1 MNKVFKKI
9 RAVFLAV
16 FVALSTVLTT
26 PFAGSIVTS
35 VNAESSSI
43 GSAVFDVIRETTGTD
58 LSDPATWSNWSK
70 VSGAPSYGMGI
81 GNNVNHVVS
90 DPYAGESMDC
100 VRMSM
105 FITGH
110 AIQKAGGNPND
121 YFSTVGYGFNGYG
134 KFEESTN
141 VNEASTGDI
150 LAYGTAHLAVAL
162 GWKDGELWTI
172 DGSSGYGGWVIHK
185 YRGYASSG
193 GASANFSKLYKVPP
207 MNKKIGV
214 SVKKN
219 SSLPDC
225 TNGNS
230 LYGLSATFGV
240 YTSAD
245 GNEATR
251 IATIQTDANGNG
263 SATGISVSPSVN
275 TVYVKELTAP
285 ANYRLS
291 DTSIHGVDVSS
302 GNGSTTFTDEPLND
316 PAVIELSKVD
326 SEGKENAASLEGAEF
341 TINYYD
347 TLGSIDGRNAYR
359 TWVIKTIYN
368 EVRQQYIAQLDDAH
382 LVSGT
387 LFKTPYGSTYIPL
400 GTITIQETKA
410 PNNYTTDGGYLKANG
425 EQFSANDK
433 MTFQIVNENS
443 MAVIH
448 AGNVFTKKEDAIRGG
463 YRLEKQDWSTGATA
477 EGDASLAGAEFDLY
491 YLGDGTDSNV
501 SIKLDKD
508 GDGLGEGTEYLPSD
522 TTPIDHVTVG
532 EDGTYTSSATYLGY
546 GKYKVVETKSPE
558 GYLLT
563 SYDAAL
569 ISKEFFV
576 SDDTVTV
583 EVPVANYPFLGS
595 FKIQK
600 NDNELKEAYAQGD
613 SNLQTTFEIINA
625 SAHPVT
631 VLNHTYAVGEAI
643 DIEGNG
649 STTFT
654 TDENGF
660 YQSAEKI
667 LPYGTYTI
675 NEINPPLGHNSDGTT
690 SYTFSIRNHGEYVDA
705 TYKIFNDVV
714 RGGFKIQKNDIDY
727 DTRSQGDTNLQATFE
742 IINKSNADVL
752 VDVNGDGVLDK
763 DSERFAPNAKITDFT
778 TDENGYYETASDFL
792 PYGTYQIN
800 ETVPPVGYTQDGTIT
815 KTFEV
820 RNEDEISDL
829 TYEIFNRVD
838 YGKFSIHKVGAA
850 SSSDWADPEKDV
862 EFVAVLSSKI
872 GEGKPYATFEDAY
885 NAIAAAGKT
894 GDIKDADGNIILTVH
909 EYAVVKTDDAGNA
922 TSNDLAYGTY
932 TIKQTSHVED
942 TVDVTNE
949 ATFVVKEDGQAT
961 VAYTATNSPMKYR
974 IHVVKKDADTGKTVS
989 LNSAEFKIF
998 QLTDRKGNKVNQYV
1012 KQKVGLFTYDTFK
1025 TNSDNTGLG
1034 AVNTFTG
1041 TYTDSNDDKGSI
1053 TTPLEL
1059 ESGTYRLEE
1068 VKTPEGYLLLDEPV
1082 EFTVKES
1089 TITRRDD
1096 DGDAIIAVEAV
1107 DNKPHG
1113 TLEINKQLED
1123 YDYDQS
1129 LLRDGFDYS
1138 TIKFEL
1144 RAAED
1149 IIDPAD
1155 GSTLTAK
1162 GDIAKNVYGTE
1173 VGSIALNAD
1182 GTASVTDLPMGK
1194 YTLKETAVPA
1204 GVVLDSTEREVEF
1217 KQEDTDAQHKTYKVV
1232 FADDAEITD
1241 WKDKSKVQTAND
1253 AIVNKVTKVEISKKT
1268 VTGDDEL
1275 EGATLT
1281 VKDSNGD
1288 VVLDKDGNELTWVSG
1303 DHPHKIE
1310 GLHINEAYTLE
1321 ETVAADGYVK
1331 ASSIDFTVDETG
1343 AVTEQTMIDKILTV
1357 RKVDMCGS
1365 NVEGAQITI
1374 YNTDEEENKIEDSI
1388 VDQWTTE
1395 KGKHH
1400 DANNLEV
1407 GKTYI
1412 ASETVV
1418 PAGYAK
1424 APDYKFTVADDKKNQ
1439 TETIYNKQVTISKV
1453 DAGGKEVEGAKLT
1466 LTDKETGKIVDQW
1479 ISTNKTHYPTGI
1491 EIGKTYILTEDTA
1504 PLGYIKSTQVE
1515 FTVTDNGIDQKI
1527 TMVDEITRVAK
1538 TDENGNYVKGATL
1551 QAVAEDGTVVDEWV
1565 SGSHIV
1571 DIAEADVTTLEGG
1584 ETVTYES
1591 EDGTVTKIIPVAKVT
1606 ESDDEDAK
1614 VVNGSTDADKEK
1626 ACEVKTDEDKGDT
1639 DQDGSDSEKKE
1650 YTYTA
1655 QITKTD
1661 GTIRYFDVD
1670 LNGDETTHR
1679 VSNLNGSSSYTIRE
1693 VKTVDGYYYFEDIT
1707 TDTTEDG
1714 KNQYVTAV
1722 DNSINYQIAK
1732 VDDNGEY
1739 VQGVTLK
1746 LTDITDAENPV
1757 EVELPNNGVTTEKP
1771 FDLNEHQMTAEHT
1784 YELVESEYVAGVYK
1798 ATKMQFTVPK
1808 YGTNEVT
1815 KVTMEDITTNIAV
1828 SKVDNHGDRVK
1839 GAKMSVLEAV
1849 KNDDGTI
1856 TPAVDENGTEKAPVY
1871 TFTTEDKATDISGYV
1886 KGSNEESGDVWYILR
1901 EDETPFGFEKM
1912 VDQPFKVTGTN
1923 EEHQVIVGVDTRKQY
1938 YVSAIKVDKQ
1948 NEKKLLKG
1956 AELTLY
1962 TKDGK
1967 VAKEVSGKEAKGL
1980 TDGKGNITWCVEYNG
1995 DGTKDTLSGYYVRET
2010 AAPKG
2015 YRLNKDNHDVV
2026 LSEDYNF
2033 ANDNAV
2039 KIVVRDTLL
2048 PAIRTMDSDGF
2059 LLAGAVFAGCLAGI
2073 ALYFYKKRKHAN
2085 S

>member
-26 PFAGSIVTS
+26 PFAGSIVTN

-43 GSAVFDVIRETTGTD
+43 QSAVFDVIRETTGTD

-70 VSGAPSYGMGI
+70 VSGSPSYGMGI
-81 GNNVNHVVS
+81 GNDVNHVVS

-121 YFSTVGYGFNGYG
+121 YFSTVGYSFNGYG

-302 GNGSTTFTDEPLND
+302 GNGSTAFTDAPIND
-316 PAVIELSKVD
+316 PSVITLSKVD

-359 TWVIKTIYN
+359 TWVVQTLPITNSSGNTNY
-368 EVRQQYIAQLDDAH
+368 VASLDDEH

-387 LFKTPYGSTYIPL
+387 LFKDSNGLAYIPL

-463 YRLEKQDWSTGATA
+463 YKLEKQDWSTGATA

-522 TTPIDHVTVG
+522 TTPIDHITVG

-576 SDDTVTV
+576 SDDTATV

-649 STTFT
+649 NTTFT

-675 NEINPPLGHNSDGTT
+675 NEINPPLGHNSEGTT

-909 EYAVVKTDDAGNA
+909 EYAVLKTDDAGNA

-942 TVDVTNE
+942 TVDVTSE

-974 IHVVKKDADTGKTVS
+974 IHIVKKDADTGKTVA
-989 LNSAEFKIF
+989 LNSAEFKIY

-1034 AVNTFTG
+1034 VVNTFTG

-1089 TITRRDD
+1089 TITTRDD
-1096 DGDAIIAVEAV
+1096 DGDAIIVVEAV

-1331 ASSIDFTVDETG
+1331 ATSIEFKVNEDG
-1343 AVTEQTMIDKILTV
+1343 SVTPVTMIDKVVTV
-1357 RKVDMCGS
+1357 SKVDM
-1365 NVEGAQITI
+1365 
-1374 YNTDEEENKIEDSI
+1374 
-1388 VDQWTTE
+1388 
-1395 KGKHH
+1395 
-1400 DANNLEV
+1400 
-1407 GKTYI
+1407 
-1412 ASETVV
+1412 
-1418 PAGYAK
+1418 
-1424 APDYKFTVADDKKNQ
+1424 
-1439 TETIYNKQVTISKV
+1439 
-1453 DAGGKEVEGAKLT
+1453 GGKEVKGAEMSVTDTDGNVIDSWTSDGTEHKVNGLEEGKKYILNENTAPAGYVKATSIPFEVSGADENGVKVDQTIDMTDKKVTLNKTDGNGNEVSGAKIT
-1466 LTDKETGKIVDQW
+1466 ITDEDGNTVESWTSGDKPHDISGLEEGKSYTW
-1479 ISTNKTHYPTGI
+1479 H
-1491 EIGKTYILTEDTA
+1491 EDYSEDIFGYYYAEDYTFEVTA
-1504 PLGYIKSTQVE
+1504 
-1515 FTVTDNGIDQKI
+1515 DGIDQNLE
-1527 TMVDEITRVAK
+1527 MVDAPIK
-1538 TDENGNYVKGATL
+1538 
-1551 QAVAEDGTVVDEWV
+1551 
-1565 SGSHIV
+1565 
-1571 DIAEADVTTLEGG
+1571 
-1584 ETVTYES
+1584 
-1591 EDGTVTKIIPVAKVT
+1591 
-1606 ESDDEDAK
+1606 
-1614 VVNGSTDADKEK
+1614 
-1626 ACEVKTDEDKGDT
+1626 
-1639 DQDGSDSEKKE
+1639 
-1650 YTYTA
+1650 
-1655 QITKTD
+1655 
-1661 GTIRYFDVD
+1661 
-1670 LNGDETTHR
+1670 
-1679 VSNLNGSSSYTIRE
+1679 
-1693 VKTVDGYYYFEDIT
+1693 
-1707 TDTTEDG
+1707 
-1714 KNQYVTAV
+1714 
-1722 DNSINYQIAK
+1722 YQIAK
-1732 VDDNGEY
+1732 VDDNGNY
-1739 VQGVTLK
+1739 VKGVTLK
-1746 LTDITDAENPV
+1746 LTDITDAENPT
-1757 EVELPNNGVTTEKP
+1757 EVELPNGGVTTGKP
-1771 FDLNEHQMTAEHT
+1771 FELDKVLGAEHT

-1856 TPAVDENGTEKAPVY
+1856 TPAVDENGNEKAPVH

>member
-26 PFAGSIVTS
+26 PFAGSIVTN

-43 GSAVFDVIRETTGTD
+43 QSAVFDVIRETTGTD

-70 VSGAPSYGMGI
+70 VSGSPSYGMGI
-81 GNNVNHVVS
+81 GNDVNHVVS

-121 YFSTVGYGFNGYG
+121 YFSTVGYSFNGYG

-150 LAYGTAHLAVAL
+150 LAYGKAHLAVAL

-172 DGSSGYGGWVIHK
+172 DGSSGSGGWVIHK

-230 LYGLSATFGV
+230 LYDLSATFGV

-263 SATGISVSPSVN
+263 SVTGISVSSSVN

-285 ANYRLS
+285 TNYRLS
-291 DTSIHGVDVSS
+291 DTSIHAVNVSS

-359 TWVIKTIYN
+359 TWVIKTVWDASYN
-368 EVRQQYIAQLDDAH
+368 AYVAKLDDAH

-387 LFKTPYGSTYIPL
+387 LFKTPYGSSYIPL

-463 YRLEKQDWSTGATA
+463 YKLEKQDWSTGATA

-522 TTPIDHVTVG
+522 TTPIDHITVG

-576 SDDTVTV
+576 SNDTATV

-613 SNLQTTFEIINA
+613 SNLQTTFEIKNA

-714 RGGFKIQKNDIDY
+714 RGGFKIQKNDNDY

-752 VDVNGDGVLDK
+752 VDVNGDGILDK

-942 TVDVTNE
+942 TVDVTSE

-974 IHVVKKDADTGKTVS
+974 IHIVKKDADTGKTVA
-989 LNSAEFKIF
+989 LNSAEFKIY

-1034 AVNTFTG
+1034 VVNTFTG

-1089 TITRRDD
+1089 TITTRDD
-1096 DGDAIIAVEAV
+1096 DGDAIIVVEAV

-1331 ASSIDFTVDETG
+1331 ATSIEFKVNEDG
-1343 AVTEQTMIDKILTV
+1343 SVTSVTMIDKMVTV
-1357 RKVDMCGS
+1357 SKVDM
-1365 NVEGAQITI
+1365 
-1374 YNTDEEENKIEDSI
+1374 
-1388 VDQWTTE
+1388 
-1395 KGKHH
+1395 
-1400 DANNLEV
+1400 
-1407 GKTYI
+1407 
-1412 ASETVV
+1412 
-1418 PAGYAK
+1418 
-1424 APDYKFTVADDKKNQ
+1424 
-1439 TETIYNKQVTISKV
+1439 
-1453 DAGGKEVEGAKLT
+1453 GGKEVKGAEMSVTDTDGNVIDSWTSDGTEHKVNGLEEGKKYILNENTAPAGYVKATSIPFEVSGADENGVKVDQAIDMTDKKVTLNKTDGNGNEVSGAKIT
-1466 LTDKETGKIVDQW
+1466 ITDEDGNTVESWTSGDKPHDISGLEEGKSYTW
-1479 ISTNKTHYPTGI
+1479 H
-1491 EIGKTYILTEDTA
+1491 EDYSEDIFGYYYAEDYTFEVTA
-1504 PLGYIKSTQVE
+1504 
-1515 FTVTDNGIDQKI
+1515 DGIDQNLE
-1527 TMVDEITRVAK
+1527 MVDAPIK
-1538 TDENGNYVKGATL
+1538 
-1551 QAVAEDGTVVDEWV
+1551 
-1565 SGSHIV
+1565 
-1571 DIAEADVTTLEGG
+1571 
-1584 ETVTYES
+1584 
-1591 EDGTVTKIIPVAKVT
+1591 
-1606 ESDDEDAK
+1606 
-1614 VVNGSTDADKEK
+1614 
-1626 ACEVKTDEDKGDT
+1626 
-1639 DQDGSDSEKKE
+1639 
-1650 YTYTA
+1650 
-1655 QITKTD
+1655 
-1661 GTIRYFDVD
+1661 
-1670 LNGDETTHR
+1670 
-1679 VSNLNGSSSYTIRE
+1679 
-1693 VKTVDGYYYFEDIT
+1693 
-1707 TDTTEDG
+1707 
-1714 KNQYVTAV
+1714 
-1722 DNSINYQIAK
+1722 YQIAK
-1732 VDDNGEY
+1732 VDDNGNY
-1739 VQGVTLK
+1739 VKGVTLK
-1746 LTDITDAENPV
+1746 LTDITDAENPT
-1757 EVELPNNGVTTEKP
+1757 EVELPNGGVTTGKP
-1771 FDLNEHQMTAEHT
+1771 FELDKVLGAEHT

-1856 TPAVDENGTEKAPVY
+1856 TPAVDENGNEKAPVY
-1871 TFTTEDKATDISGYV
+1871 TFITEDKATDISGYV

>member
-26 PFAGSIVTS
+26 PFAGSIVTN

-43 GSAVFDVIRETTGTD
+43 QSAVFDVIRETTGTD

-70 VSGAPSYGMGI
+70 VSGSPSYGMGI
-81 GNNVNHVVS
+81 GNDVNHVVS

-121 YFSTVGYGFNGYG
+121 YFSTVGYSFNGYG

-285 ANYRLS
+285 ANYKLS

-302 GNGSTTFTDEPLND
+302 GKGSTAFTDEPLND

-359 TWVIKTIYN
+359 TWVIKTVWDASYN
-368 EVRQQYIAQLDDAH
+368 AYVAKLDDAH

-387 LFKTPYGSTYIPL
+387 LFKTPYGSSYIPL

-463 YRLEKQDWSTGATA
+463 YKLEKQDWSTGATA

-522 TTPIDHVTVG
+522 TTPIDHITVG

-576 SDDTVTV
+576 SDDTATV

-649 STTFT
+649 NTTFT

-942 TVDVTNE
+942 TVDVTSE

-974 IHVVKKDADTGKTVS
+974 IHIVKKDADTGKTVA
-989 LNSAEFKIF
+989 LNSAEFKIY

-1089 TITRRDD
+1089 TITTRDD
-1096 DGDAIIAVEAV
+1096 DGDAIIVVEAV

-1331 ASSIDFTVDETG
+1331 ATSIEFKVNEDG
-1343 AVTEQTMIDKILTV
+1343 SVTPVTMIDKMVTV
-1357 RKVDMCGS
+1357 SKVDM
-1365 NVEGAQITI
+1365 
-1374 YNTDEEENKIEDSI
+1374 
-1388 VDQWTTE
+1388 
-1395 KGKHH
+1395 
-1400 DANNLEV
+1400 
-1407 GKTYI
+1407 
-1412 ASETVV
+1412 
-1418 PAGYAK
+1418 
-1424 APDYKFTVADDKKNQ
+1424 
-1439 TETIYNKQVTISKV
+1439 
-1453 DAGGKEVEGAKLT
+1453 GGKEVKGAEMSVTDTDGNVIDSWTSDGTEHKVNGLEEGKKYILNENTAPAGYVKATSIPFEVSGADENGVKVDQTIDMTDKKVTLNKTDGNGNEVSGAKIT
-1466 LTDKETGKIVDQW
+1466 ITDEDGNTVESWTSGDKPHDISGLEEGKSYTW
-1479 ISTNKTHYPTGI
+1479 H
-1491 EIGKTYILTEDTA
+1491 EDYSEDIFGYYYAEDYTFEVTA
-1504 PLGYIKSTQVE
+1504 
-1515 FTVTDNGIDQKI
+1515 DGIDQNLE
-1527 TMVDEITRVAK
+1527 MVDAPIK
-1538 TDENGNYVKGATL
+1538 
-1551 QAVAEDGTVVDEWV
+1551 
-1565 SGSHIV
+1565 
-1571 DIAEADVTTLEGG
+1571 
-1584 ETVTYES
+1584 
-1591 EDGTVTKIIPVAKVT
+1591 
-1606 ESDDEDAK
+1606 
-1614 VVNGSTDADKEK
+1614 
-1626 ACEVKTDEDKGDT
+1626 
-1639 DQDGSDSEKKE
+1639 
-1650 YTYTA
+1650 
-1655 QITKTD
+1655 
-1661 GTIRYFDVD
+1661 
-1670 LNGDETTHR
+1670 
-1679 VSNLNGSSSYTIRE
+1679 
-1693 VKTVDGYYYFEDIT
+1693 
-1707 TDTTEDG
+1707 
-1714 KNQYVTAV
+1714 
-1722 DNSINYQIAK
+1722 YQIAK
-1732 VDDNGEY
+1732 VDDNGNY
-1739 VQGVTLK
+1739 VKGVTLK
-1746 LTDITDAENPV
+1746 LTDITDAENPT
-1757 EVELPNNGVTTEKP
+1757 EVELPNGGVTTGKP
-1771 FDLNEHQMTAEHT
+1771 FELDKVLGAEHT

-1856 TPAVDENGTEKAPVY
+1856 TPAVDENGNEKAPVY
-1871 TFTTEDKATDISGYV
+1871 TFTTADKATDISGYV

>member
-26 PFAGSIVTS
+26 PFAGSIVTN

-43 GSAVFDVIRETTGTD
+43 QSAVFDVIRETTGTD

-70 VSGAPSYGMGI
+70 VSGSPSYGMGI
-81 GNNVNHVVS
+81 GNDVNHVVS

-121 YFSTVGYGFNGYG
+121 YFSTVGYSFNGYG

-316 PAVIELSKVD
+316 PAIITLTKVD

-347 TLGSIDGRNAYR
+347 TLDSIDGRTPTR
-359 TWVIKTIYN
+359 TWVIKTLHDTTSNAY
-368 EVRQQYIAQLDDAH
+368 VAYLDDAH

-387 LFKTPYGSTYIPL
+387 PYRNSLGDIVLPL

-463 YRLEKQDWSTGATA
+463 YKLEKQDWSTGATA

-501 SIKLDKD
+501 SMKLDKD

-576 SDDTVTV
+576 SDDTATV

-649 STTFT
+649 NTTFT

-752 VDVNGDGVLDK
+752 VDVNGDGILDK

-885 NAIAAAGKT
+885 NAIAASGKT

-942 TVDVTNE
+942 TVDVTSE

-974 IHVVKKDADTGKTVS
+974 IHIVKKDADTGKTVA

-1089 TITRRDD
+1089 TITTRDD
-1096 DGDAIIAVEAV
+1096 DGDAIIVVEAV

-1331 ASSIDFTVDETG
+1331 ATSIEFKVNEDG
-1343 AVTEQTMIDKILTV
+1343 SVTPVTMIDKMVTV
-1357 RKVDMCGS
+1357 SKVDM
-1365 NVEGAQITI
+1365 
-1374 YNTDEEENKIEDSI
+1374 
-1388 VDQWTTE
+1388 
-1395 KGKHH
+1395 
-1400 DANNLEV
+1400 
-1407 GKTYI
+1407 
-1412 ASETVV
+1412 
-1418 PAGYAK
+1418 
-1424 APDYKFTVADDKKNQ
+1424 
-1439 TETIYNKQVTISKV
+1439 
-1453 DAGGKEVEGAKLT
+1453 GGKEVKGAEMSVTDTDGNVIDSWTSDGTEHKVNGLEEGKKYILNENTAPAGYVKATSIPFEVSGADENGVKVDQAIDMTDKKVTLNKTDGNGNEVSGAKIT
-1466 LTDKETGKIVDQW
+1466 ITDEDGNTVESWTSGDKPHDISGLEEGKSYTW
-1479 ISTNKTHYPTGI
+1479 H
-1491 EIGKTYILTEDTA
+1491 EDYSEDIFGYYYAEDYTFEVTA
-1504 PLGYIKSTQVE
+1504 
-1515 FTVTDNGIDQKI
+1515 DGIDQNLE
-1527 TMVDEITRVAK
+1527 MVDAPIK
-1538 TDENGNYVKGATL
+1538 
-1551 QAVAEDGTVVDEWV
+1551 
-1565 SGSHIV
+1565 
-1571 DIAEADVTTLEGG
+1571 
-1584 ETVTYES
+1584 
-1591 EDGTVTKIIPVAKVT
+1591 
-1606 ESDDEDAK
+1606 
-1614 VVNGSTDADKEK
+1614 
-1626 ACEVKTDEDKGDT
+1626 
-1639 DQDGSDSEKKE
+1639 
-1650 YTYTA
+1650 
-1655 QITKTD
+1655 
-1661 GTIRYFDVD
+1661 
-1670 LNGDETTHR
+1670 
-1679 VSNLNGSSSYTIRE
+1679 
-1693 VKTVDGYYYFEDIT
+1693 
-1707 TDTTEDG
+1707 
-1714 KNQYVTAV
+1714 
-1722 DNSINYQIAK
+1722 YQIAK
-1732 VDDNGEY
+1732 VDDNGNY
-1739 VQGVTLK
+1739 VKGVTLK
-1746 LTDITDAENPV
+1746 LTDITDAENPT
-1757 EVELPNNGVTTEKP
+1757 EVELPNGGVTTGEP
-1771 FDLNEHQMTAEHT
+1771 FELDKVLGAEHT

-1856 TPAVDENGTEKAPVY
+1856 TPAVDENGNEKAPVY
-1871 TFTTEDKATDISGYV
+1871 TFITEDKATDISGYV

>member
-26 PFAGSIVTS
+26 PFAGSIVTN

-43 GSAVFDVIRETTGTD
+43 QSAVFDVIRETTGTD

-70 VSGAPSYGMGI
+70 VSGSPSYGMGI
-81 GNNVNHVVS
+81 GNDVNHVVS

-121 YFSTVGYGFNGYG
+121 YFSTVGYSFNGYG

-141 VNEASTGDI
+141 VNEASTGDM

-245 GNEATR
+245 GNESTR

-285 ANYRLS
+285 TNYRLS
-291 DTSIHGVDVSS
+291 DTSIHAVNVSS
-302 GNGSTTFTDEPLND
+302 GNGSTAFTDEPLND
-316 PAVIELSKVD
+316 PAIITLTKVD

-347 TLGSIDGRNAYR
+347 TLDSTDGRTPTR
-359 TWVIKTIYN
+359 TWVIKTLHDTTSNAY
-368 EVRQQYIAQLDDAH
+368 VAYLDDAH

-387 LFKTPYGSTYIPL
+387 PYRNSLGDIVLPL

-463 YRLEKQDWSTGATA
+463 YKLEKQDWSTGATA

-522 TTPIDHVTVG
+522 TTPIDHITVG

-576 SDDTVTV
+576 SDDTATV

-613 SNLQTTFEIINA
+613 TNLQTTFEIINA

-942 TVDVTNE
+942 TVDVTSE

-974 IHVVKKDADTGKTVS
+974 IHIVKKDADTGKTVA
-989 LNSAEFKIF
+989 LNSAEFKIY

-1034 AVNTFTG
+1034 VVNTFTG

-1089 TITRRDD
+1089 TITTRDD
-1096 DGDAIIAVEAV
+1096 DGDAIIVVEAV

-1162 GDIAKNVYGTE
+1162 GNIAKNVYGTE

-1331 ASSIDFTVDETG
+1331 ATSIEFKVNEDG
-1343 AVTEQTMIDKILTV
+1343 SVTSVTMIDKMVTV
-1357 RKVDMCGS
+1357 SKVDM
-1365 NVEGAQITI
+1365 
-1374 YNTDEEENKIEDSI
+1374 
-1388 VDQWTTE
+1388 
-1395 KGKHH
+1395 
-1400 DANNLEV
+1400 
-1407 GKTYI
+1407 
-1412 ASETVV
+1412 
-1418 PAGYAK
+1418 
-1424 APDYKFTVADDKKNQ
+1424 
-1439 TETIYNKQVTISKV
+1439 
-1453 DAGGKEVEGAKLT
+1453 GGKEVKGAEMSVTDTDGNVIDSWTSDGTEHKVNGLEEGKKYILNENTAPAGYVKATSIPFEVSGADENGVKVDQTIDMTDKKVTLNKTDGNGNEVSGAKIT
-1466 LTDKETGKIVDQW
+1466 ITDEDGNTVESWTSGDKPHDISGLEEGKSYTW
-1479 ISTNKTHYPTGI
+1479 H
-1491 EIGKTYILTEDTA
+1491 EDYSEDIFGYYYAEDYTFEVTA
-1504 PLGYIKSTQVE
+1504 
-1515 FTVTDNGIDQKI
+1515 DGIDQNLE
-1527 TMVDEITRVAK
+1527 MVDAPIK
-1538 TDENGNYVKGATL
+1538 
-1551 QAVAEDGTVVDEWV
+1551 
-1565 SGSHIV
+1565 
-1571 DIAEADVTTLEGG
+1571 
-1584 ETVTYES
+1584 
-1591 EDGTVTKIIPVAKVT
+1591 
-1606 ESDDEDAK
+1606 
-1614 VVNGSTDADKEK
+1614 
-1626 ACEVKTDEDKGDT
+1626 
-1639 DQDGSDSEKKE
+1639 
-1650 YTYTA
+1650 
-1655 QITKTD
+1655 
-1661 GTIRYFDVD
+1661 
-1670 LNGDETTHR
+1670 
-1679 VSNLNGSSSYTIRE
+1679 
-1693 VKTVDGYYYFEDIT
+1693 
-1707 TDTTEDG
+1707 
-1714 KNQYVTAV
+1714 
-1722 DNSINYQIAK
+1722 YQIAK
-1732 VDDNGEY
+1732 VDDNGNY
-1739 VQGVTLK
+1739 VKGVTLK
-1746 LTDITDAENPV
+1746 LTDITDAENPT
-1757 EVELPNNGVTTEKP
+1757 EVELPNGGVTTGKP
-1771 FDLNEHQMTAEHT
+1771 FELDKVLGAEHT

-1856 TPAVDENGTEKAPVY
+1856 TPAVDENGNEKVPVY
-1871 TFTTEDKATDISGYV
+1871 TFITEDKATDISGYV

>member
-26 PFAGSIVTS
+26 PFAGSIVTN

-43 GSAVFDVIRETTGTD
+43 QSAVFDVIRETTGTD

-70 VSGAPSYGMGI
+70 VSGSPSYGMGI
-81 GNNVNHVVS
+81 GNDVNHVVS

-110 AIQKAGGNPND
+110 AIQKAGGNPNE

-245 GNEATR
+245 ANEATR

-285 ANYRLS
+285 TNYRLS

-302 GNGSTTFTDEPLND
+302 GNGSTTFTDEPISD
-316 PAVIELSKVD
+316 PAFITLNKVD
-326 SEGKENAASLEGAEF
+326 SEGKADAASLEGAEF
-341 TINYYD
+341 TFNYYD
-347 TLGSIDGRNAYR
+347 TLDSIVDRSPTR
-359 TWVIKTIYN
+359 TWVIKSLAEQHSDGSIWY
-368 EVRQQYIAQLDDAH
+368 VAQLDDAH
-382 LVSGT
+382 LISGT
-387 LFKTPYGSTYIPL
+387 LYRTAGGNVTIPL

-463 YRLEKQDWSTGATA
+463 YKLEKQDWSTGATA

-522 TTPIDHVTVG
+522 TTPIDHITVG

-576 SDDTVTV
+576 SDDTATV

-649 STTFT
+649 NTTFT

-942 TVDVTNE
+942 TVDVTSE

-974 IHVVKKDADTGKTVS
+974 IHIVKKDADTGKTVS

-1089 TITRRDD
+1089 TITTRDD
-1096 DGDAIIAVEAV
+1096 DGDAIIVVEAV

-1331 ASSIDFTVDETG
+1331 ATSIEFKVNEDG
-1343 AVTEQTMIDKILTV
+1343 SVTPVTMIDKMVTV
-1357 RKVDMCGS
+1357 SKVDM
-1365 NVEGAQITI
+1365 
-1374 YNTDEEENKIEDSI
+1374 
-1388 VDQWTTE
+1388 
-1395 KGKHH
+1395 
-1400 DANNLEV
+1400 
-1407 GKTYI
+1407 
-1412 ASETVV
+1412 
-1418 PAGYAK
+1418 
-1424 APDYKFTVADDKKNQ
+1424 
-1439 TETIYNKQVTISKV
+1439 
-1453 DAGGKEVEGAKLT
+1453 GGKEVKGAEMSVTDTDGNVIDSWTSDGTEHKVNGLEEGKKYILNENTAPAGYVKATSIPFEVSGADENGVKVDQAIDMTDKKVTLNKTDGNGNEVSGAKIT
-1466 LTDKETGKIVDQW
+1466 ITDEDGNTVESWTSGDKPHDISGLEEGKSYTW
-1479 ISTNKTHYPTGI
+1479 H
-1491 EIGKTYILTEDTA
+1491 EDYSEDIFGYYYAEDYTFEVTA
-1504 PLGYIKSTQVE
+1504 
-1515 FTVTDNGIDQKI
+1515 DGIDQNLE
-1527 TMVDEITRVAK
+1527 MVDAPIK
-1538 TDENGNYVKGATL
+1538 
-1551 QAVAEDGTVVDEWV
+1551 
-1565 SGSHIV
+1565 
-1571 DIAEADVTTLEGG
+1571 
-1584 ETVTYES
+1584 
-1591 EDGTVTKIIPVAKVT
+1591 
-1606 ESDDEDAK
+1606 
-1614 VVNGSTDADKEK
+1614 
-1626 ACEVKTDEDKGDT
+1626 
-1639 DQDGSDSEKKE
+1639 
-1650 YTYTA
+1650 
-1655 QITKTD
+1655 
-1661 GTIRYFDVD
+1661 
-1670 LNGDETTHR
+1670 
-1679 VSNLNGSSSYTIRE
+1679 
-1693 VKTVDGYYYFEDIT
+1693 
-1707 TDTTEDG
+1707 
-1714 KNQYVTAV
+1714 
-1722 DNSINYQIAK
+1722 YQIAK
-1732 VDDNGEY
+1732 VDDNGNY
-1739 VQGVTLK
+1739 VKGVTLK
-1746 LTDITDAENPV
+1746 LTDITDAENPT
-1757 EVELPNNGVTTEKP
+1757 EVELPNGGVTTGEP
-1771 FDLNEHQMTAEHT
+1771 FELDKVLGAEHT

-1856 TPAVDENGTEKAPVY
+1856 TPAVDENGNEKAPVY

>member
-26 PFAGSIVTS
+26 PFAGSIVTN

-43 GSAVFDVIRETTGTD
+43 QSAVFDVIRETTGTD

-70 VSGAPSYGMGI
+70 VSGSPSYGMGI
-81 GNNVNHVVS
+81 GNDVNHVVS

-121 YFSTVGYGFNGYG
+121 YFSTVGYSFNGYG

-347 TLGSIDGRNAYR
+347 TLGSVDGRNAYR
-359 TWVIKTIYN
+359 TWVIKTVWDASYN
-368 EVRQQYIAQLDDAH
+368 AYVAKLDDAH

-387 LFKTPYGSTYIPL
+387 LFKTPYGSSYIPL

-463 YRLEKQDWSTGATA
+463 YKLEKQDWSTGATA

-576 SDDTVTV
+576 SDDTATV

-649 STTFT
+649 NTTFT

-727 DTRSQGDTNLQATFE
+727 DTRIQGDTNLQATFE

-942 TVDVTNE
+942 TVDVTSE

-974 IHVVKKDADTGKTVS
+974 IHIVKKDADTGKTVS

-1034 AVNTFTG
+1034 VVNTFTG

-1089 TITRRDD
+1089 TITTRDD
-1096 DGDAIIAVEAV
+1096 DGDAIIVVEAV

-1173 VGSIALNAD
+1173 VGSVALNAD

-1331 ASSIDFTVDETG
+1331 ATSIEFKVNEDG
-1343 AVTEQTMIDKILTV
+1343 SVTPVTMIDKMVTV
-1357 RKVDMCGS
+1357 SKVDM
-1365 NVEGAQITI
+1365 
-1374 YNTDEEENKIEDSI
+1374 
-1388 VDQWTTE
+1388 
-1395 KGKHH
+1395 
-1400 DANNLEV
+1400 
-1407 GKTYI
+1407 
-1412 ASETVV
+1412 
-1418 PAGYAK
+1418 
-1424 APDYKFTVADDKKNQ
+1424 
-1439 TETIYNKQVTISKV
+1439 
-1453 DAGGKEVEGAKLT
+1453 GGKEVKGAEMSVTDTDGNVIDSWTSDGTEHKVNGLEEGKKYILNENTAPAGYVKATSIPFEVSGADENGVKVDQTIDMTDKKVTLNKTDGNGNEVSGAKIT
-1466 LTDKETGKIVDQW
+1466 ITDEDGNTVESWTSGDKPHDISGLEEGKSYTW
-1479 ISTNKTHYPTGI
+1479 H
-1491 EIGKTYILTEDTA
+1491 EDYSEDIFGYYYAEDYTFEVTA
-1504 PLGYIKSTQVE
+1504 
-1515 FTVTDNGIDQKI
+1515 DGIDQNLE
-1527 TMVDEITRVAK
+1527 MVDAPIK
-1538 TDENGNYVKGATL
+1538 
-1551 QAVAEDGTVVDEWV
+1551 
-1565 SGSHIV
+1565 
-1571 DIAEADVTTLEGG
+1571 
-1584 ETVTYES
+1584 
-1591 EDGTVTKIIPVAKVT
+1591 
-1606 ESDDEDAK
+1606 
-1614 VVNGSTDADKEK
+1614 
-1626 ACEVKTDEDKGDT
+1626 
-1639 DQDGSDSEKKE
+1639 
-1650 YTYTA
+1650 
-1655 QITKTD
+1655 
-1661 GTIRYFDVD
+1661 
-1670 LNGDETTHR
+1670 
-1679 VSNLNGSSSYTIRE
+1679 
-1693 VKTVDGYYYFEDIT
+1693 
-1707 TDTTEDG
+1707 
-1714 KNQYVTAV
+1714 
-1722 DNSINYQIAK
+1722 YQIAK
-1732 VDDNGEY
+1732 VDDNGNY
-1739 VQGVTLK
+1739 VKGVTLK
-1746 LTDITDAENPV
+1746 LTDITDAENPT
-1757 EVELPNNGVTTEKP
+1757 EVELPNGGVTTGKP
-1771 FDLNEHQMTAEHT
+1771 FELDKVLGAEHT

-1856 TPAVDENGTEKAPVY
+1856 TPAVDENGNEKAPVY
-1871 TFTTEDKATDISGYV
+1871 KFITEDKATDISGYV

>member
-26 PFAGSIVTS
+26 PFAGSIVTN

-43 GSAVFDVIRETTGTD
+43 QSAVFDVIRETTGTD

-70 VSGAPSYGMGI
+70 VSGSPSYGMGI
-81 GNNVNHVVS
+81 GNDVNHVVS

-121 YFSTVGYGFNGYG
+121 YFSTVGYSFNGYG

-172 DGSSGYGGWVIHK
+172 DGSSGSGGWVIHK

-207 MNKKIGV
+207 MNKKIDV

-245 GNEATR
+245 GNESTR

-285 ANYRLS
+285 TNYRLS
-291 DTSIHGVDVSS
+291 DTSIHAVNVSS
-302 GNGSTTFTDEPLND
+302 GNGSTAFTDEPLND
-316 PAVIELSKVD
+316 PAIITLTKVD

-347 TLGSIDGRNAYR
+347 TLDSTDGRTPTR
-359 TWVIKTIYN
+359 TWVIKTLHDTTSNAY
-368 EVRQQYIAQLDDAH
+368 VAYLDDAH

-387 LFKTPYGSTYIPL
+387 PYRNSLGDIVLPL

-501 SIKLDKD
+501 SMKLDKD

-522 TTPIDHVTVG
+522 TTPIDHITVG
-532 EDGTYTSSATYLGY
+532 KDGTYTSSSTYLGY
-546 GKYKVVETKSPE
+546 GKYKVVETRSPE

-576 SDDTVTV
+576 SDDTATV

-942 TVDVTNE
+942 TVDVTSE

-974 IHVVKKDADTGKTVS
+974 IHIVKKDADTGKTVA
-989 LNSAEFKIF
+989 LNSAEFKIY

-1089 TITRRDD
+1089 TITTRDD
-1096 DGDAIIAVEAV
+1096 DGDAIIVVEAV

-1331 ASSIDFTVDETG
+1331 ATSIEFKVNEDG
-1343 AVTEQTMIDKILTV
+1343 SVTSVTMIDKMVTV
-1357 RKVDMCGS
+1357 SKVDM
-1365 NVEGAQITI
+1365 
-1374 YNTDEEENKIEDSI
+1374 
-1388 VDQWTTE
+1388 
-1395 KGKHH
+1395 
-1400 DANNLEV
+1400 
-1407 GKTYI
+1407 
-1412 ASETVV
+1412 
-1418 PAGYAK
+1418 
-1424 APDYKFTVADDKKNQ
+1424 
-1439 TETIYNKQVTISKV
+1439 
-1453 DAGGKEVEGAKLT
+1453 GGKEVKGAEMSVTDTDGNVIDSWTSDGTEHKVNGLEEGKKYILNENTAPAGYVKATSIPFEVSGADENGVKVDQAIDMTDKKVTLNKTDGNGNEVSGAKIT
-1466 LTDKETGKIVDQW
+1466 ITDEDGNTVESWTSGDKPHDISGLEEGKSYTW
-1479 ISTNKTHYPTGI
+1479 H
-1491 EIGKTYILTEDTA
+1491 EDYSEDIFGYYYAEDYTFEVTA
-1504 PLGYIKSTQVE
+1504 
-1515 FTVTDNGIDQKI
+1515 DGIDQNLE
-1527 TMVDEITRVAK
+1527 MVDAPIK
-1538 TDENGNYVKGATL
+1538 
-1551 QAVAEDGTVVDEWV
+1551 
-1565 SGSHIV
+1565 
-1571 DIAEADVTTLEGG
+1571 
-1584 ETVTYES
+1584 
-1591 EDGTVTKIIPVAKVT
+1591 
-1606 ESDDEDAK
+1606 
-1614 VVNGSTDADKEK
+1614 
-1626 ACEVKTDEDKGDT
+1626 
-1639 DQDGSDSEKKE
+1639 
-1650 YTYTA
+1650 
-1655 QITKTD
+1655 
-1661 GTIRYFDVD
+1661 
-1670 LNGDETTHR
+1670 
-1679 VSNLNGSSSYTIRE
+1679 
-1693 VKTVDGYYYFEDIT
+1693 
-1707 TDTTEDG
+1707 
-1714 KNQYVTAV
+1714 
-1722 DNSINYQIAK
+1722 YQIAK
-1732 VDDNGEY
+1732 VDDNGNY
-1739 VQGVTLK
+1739 VKGVTLK
-1746 LTDITDAENPV
+1746 LTDITDAENPT
-1757 EVELPNNGVTTEKP
+1757 EVELPNGGVTTGKP
-1771 FDLNEHQMTAEHT
+1771 FELDKVLGAEHT

-1856 TPAVDENGTEKAPVY
+1856 TPAVDENGNEKAPVY
-1871 TFTTEDKATDISGYV
+1871 TFTTEEKATDISGYV

-1995 DGTKDTLSGYYVRET
+1995 DGTKETLSGYYVRET

>member
-70 VSGAPSYGMGI
+70 VSGSPSYGMGI

-121 YFSTVGYGFNGYG
+121 YFSTVGYSFNGYG

-172 DGSSGYGGWVIHK
+172 DGSSGSGGWVIHK

-302 GNGSTTFTDEPLND
+302 GNGSTAFTDEPLND
-316 PAVIELSKVD
+316 PAIITLTKVD

-347 TLGSIDGRNAYR
+347 TLDSTDGRTPTR
-359 TWVIKTIYN
+359 TWVIKTLHDTTSNAY
-368 EVRQQYIAQLDDAH
+368 VAYLDDAH

-387 LFKTPYGSTYIPL
+387 PYRNSLGDIVLPL

-463 YRLEKQDWSTGATA
+463 YKLEKQDWSTGATA

-522 TTPIDHVTVG
+522 TTPIDHITVG

-576 SDDTVTV
+576 SDDTATV

-649 STTFT
+649 NTTFT

-942 TVDVTNE
+942 TVDVTSE

-974 IHVVKKDADTGKTVS
+974 IHIVKKDADTGKTVA

-1034 AVNTFTG
+1034 VVNTFTG

-1089 TITRRDD
+1089 TITTRDD
-1096 DGDAIIAVEAV
+1096 DGDAIIVVEAV

-1162 GDIAKNVYGTE
+1162 GNIAKNVYGTE

-1331 ASSIDFTVDETG
+1331 ATSIEFKVNEDG
-1343 AVTEQTMIDKILTV
+1343 SVTSVTMIDKMVTV
-1357 RKVDMCGS
+1357 SKVDM
-1365 NVEGAQITI
+1365 
-1374 YNTDEEENKIEDSI
+1374 
-1388 VDQWTTE
+1388 
-1395 KGKHH
+1395 
-1400 DANNLEV
+1400 
-1407 GKTYI
+1407 
-1412 ASETVV
+1412 
-1418 PAGYAK
+1418 
-1424 APDYKFTVADDKKNQ
+1424 
-1439 TETIYNKQVTISKV
+1439 
-1453 DAGGKEVEGAKLT
+1453 GGKEVKGAEMSVTDTDGNVIDSWTSDGTEHKVNGLEEGKKYILNENTAPAGYVKATSIPFEVSGADENGVKVDQTIDMTDKKVTLNKTDGNGNEVSGAKIT
-1466 LTDKETGKIVDQW
+1466 ITDEDGNTVESWTSGDKPHDISGLEEGKSYTW
-1479 ISTNKTHYPTGI
+1479 H
-1491 EIGKTYILTEDTA
+1491 EDYSEDIFGYYYAEDYTFEVTA
-1504 PLGYIKSTQVE
+1504 
-1515 FTVTDNGIDQKI
+1515 DGIDQNLE
-1527 TMVDEITRVAK
+1527 MVDAPIK
-1538 TDENGNYVKGATL
+1538 
-1551 QAVAEDGTVVDEWV
+1551 
-1565 SGSHIV
+1565 
-1571 DIAEADVTTLEGG
+1571 
-1584 ETVTYES
+1584 
-1591 EDGTVTKIIPVAKVT
+1591 
-1606 ESDDEDAK
+1606 
-1614 VVNGSTDADKEK
+1614 
-1626 ACEVKTDEDKGDT
+1626 
-1639 DQDGSDSEKKE
+1639 
-1650 YTYTA
+1650 
-1655 QITKTD
+1655 
-1661 GTIRYFDVD
+1661 
-1670 LNGDETTHR
+1670 
-1679 VSNLNGSSSYTIRE
+1679 
-1693 VKTVDGYYYFEDIT
+1693 
-1707 TDTTEDG
+1707 
-1714 KNQYVTAV
+1714 
-1722 DNSINYQIAK
+1722 YQIAK
-1732 VDDNGEY
+1732 VDDNGNY
-1739 VQGVTLK
+1739 VKGVTLK
-1746 LTDITDAENPV
+1746 LTDITDAENPT
-1757 EVELPNNGVTTEKP
+1757 EVELPNGGVTTGKP
-1771 FDLNEHQMTAEHT
+1771 FELDKVLGAEHT

-1856 TPAVDENGTEKAPVY
+1856 TPAVDENGNEKVPVY
-1871 TFTTEDKATDISGYV
+1871 TFITEDKATDISGYV

>member
-1 MNKVFKKI
+1 MILDISDITLIENLKGGNLKNMNKVFKKI

-70 VSGAPSYGMGI
+70 VSGSPSYGMGI

-121 YFSTVGYGFNGYG
+121 YFSTVGYSFNGYG

-172 DGSSGYGGWVIHK
+172 DGSSGSGGWVIHK

-463 YRLEKQDWSTGATA
+463 YKLEKQDWSTGATA

-522 TTPIDHVTVG
+522 TTPIDHITVG

-576 SDDTVTV
+576 SDDTATV

-752 VDVNGDGVLDK
+752 VDVNGDGILDK

-778 TDENGYYETASDFL
+778 TDENGYYETSSDFL

-942 TVDVTNE
+942 TVDVTSE

-974 IHVVKKDADTGKTVS
+974 IHIVKKDADTGKTVS
-989 LNSAEFKIF
+989 LNSAEFKIL

-1089 TITRRDD
+1089 TITTRDD
-1096 DGDAIIAVEAV
+1096 DGDAIIVVEAV

-1331 ASSIDFTVDETG
+1331 ATSIEFKVNEDG
-1343 AVTEQTMIDKILTV
+1343 SVTPVTMIDKMVTV
-1357 RKVDMCGS
+1357 SKVDM
-1365 NVEGAQITI
+1365 
-1374 YNTDEEENKIEDSI
+1374 
-1388 VDQWTTE
+1388 
-1395 KGKHH
+1395 
-1400 DANNLEV
+1400 
-1407 GKTYI
+1407 
-1412 ASETVV
+1412 
-1418 PAGYAK
+1418 
-1424 APDYKFTVADDKKNQ
+1424 
-1439 TETIYNKQVTISKV
+1439 
-1453 DAGGKEVEGAKLT
+1453 GGKEVKGAEMSVTDTDGNVIDRWTSDGTEHKVNGLEEGKKYILNENTAPAGYVKATSIPFEVSGADENGVKVDQTIDMTDKKVTLNKTDGNGNEVSGAKIT
-1466 LTDKETGKIVDQW
+1466 ITDEDGNTVESWTSGDKPHDISGLEEGKSYTW
-1479 ISTNKTHYPTGI
+1479 H
-1491 EIGKTYILTEDTA
+1491 EDYSEDIFGYYYAEDYTFEVTA
-1504 PLGYIKSTQVE
+1504 
-1515 FTVTDNGIDQKI
+1515 DGIDQNLE
-1527 TMVDEITRVAK
+1527 MVDAPIK
-1538 TDENGNYVKGATL
+1538 
-1551 QAVAEDGTVVDEWV
+1551 
-1565 SGSHIV
+1565 
-1571 DIAEADVTTLEGG
+1571 
-1584 ETVTYES
+1584 
-1591 EDGTVTKIIPVAKVT
+1591 
-1606 ESDDEDAK
+1606 
-1614 VVNGSTDADKEK
+1614 
-1626 ACEVKTDEDKGDT
+1626 
-1639 DQDGSDSEKKE
+1639 
-1650 YTYTA
+1650 
-1655 QITKTD
+1655 
-1661 GTIRYFDVD
+1661 
-1670 LNGDETTHR
+1670 
-1679 VSNLNGSSSYTIRE
+1679 
-1693 VKTVDGYYYFEDIT
+1693 
-1707 TDTTEDG
+1707 
-1714 KNQYVTAV
+1714 
-1722 DNSINYQIAK
+1722 YQIAK
-1732 VDDNGEY
+1732 VDDNGNY
-1739 VQGVTLK
+1739 VKGVTLK
-1746 LTDITDAENPV
+1746 LTDITDAENPT
-1757 EVELPNNGVTTEKP
+1757 EVELPNGGVTTGKP
-1771 FDLNEHQMTAEHT
+1771 FELDKVLGAEHT

-1856 TPAVDENGTEKAPVY
+1856 TPAVDEKGNEKAPVY
-1871 TFTTEDKATDISGYV
+1871 TFITEDKATDISGYV

-2048 PAIRTMDSDGF
+2048 PAIRTMDADGF
-2059 LLAGAVFAGCLAGI
+2059 LLAGAVFVGCLAGI

>member
-1 MNKVFKKI
+1 MILDISNITLIENLKGGNLKNMNKVFKKI

-58 LSDPATWSNWSK
+58 LSDPATWSNNWSK
-70 VSGAPSYGMGI
+70 VSGSPSYGLDI

-162 GWKDGELWTI
+162 GWKGGKLWTI
-172 DGSSGYGGWVIHK
+172 DGSSGKDGWVIHE

-193 GASANFSKLYKVPP
+193 KVQADFSKLYKVPP
-207 MNKKIGV
+207 MNKKIDV

-285 ANYRLS
+285 TNYRLS
-291 DTSIHGVDVSS
+291 DTSIHAVNVSS
-302 GNGSTTFTDEPLND
+302 GNGSTTFTDEPISD
-316 PAVIELSKVD
+316 PAFITLNKVD
-326 SEGKENAASLEGAEF
+326 SEGKADAASLEGAEF
-341 TINYYD
+341 TFNYYD
-347 TLGSIDGRNAYR
+347 TLDSIDGRNPTR
-359 TWVIKTIYN
+359 TWVIKSLAEQHSDGSIWY
-368 EVRQQYIAQLDDAH
+368 VAQLDDAH
-382 LVSGT
+382 LISGT
-387 LFKTPYGSTYIPL
+387 LYRTAGGNVTIPL

-463 YRLEKQDWSTGATA
+463 YKLEKQDWSTGATA

-522 TTPIDHVTVG
+522 TTPIDHITVG

-576 SDDTVTV
+576 SDDTATV

-649 STTFT
+649 NTTFT

-974 IHVVKKDADTGKTVS
+974 IHIVKKDADTGKTVS

-1089 TITRRDD
+1089 TITTRDD
-1096 DGDAIIAVEAV
+1096 DGDAIIVVETV

-1281 VKDSNGD
+1281 VKDSNGE

-1310 GLHINEAYTLE
+1310 GLHINETYTLE

-1331 ASSIDFTVDETG
+1331 ATSIEFKVNEDG
-1343 AVTEQTMIDKILTV
+1343 SVTSVTMIDKMVTV
-1357 RKVDMCGS
+1357 SKVDM
-1365 NVEGAQITI
+1365 
-1374 YNTDEEENKIEDSI
+1374 
-1388 VDQWTTE
+1388 
-1395 KGKHH
+1395 
-1400 DANNLEV
+1400 
-1407 GKTYI
+1407 
-1412 ASETVV
+1412 
-1418 PAGYAK
+1418 
-1424 APDYKFTVADDKKNQ
+1424 
-1439 TETIYNKQVTISKV
+1439 
-1453 DAGGKEVEGAKLT
+1453 GGKEVKGAEMSVTDTDGNVIDSWTSDGTEHKVNGLEEGKKYILNENTAPAGYVKATSIPFEVSGADENGVKVDQTIDMTDKKVTLNKTDGNGNEVSGAKIT
-1466 LTDKETGKIVDQW
+1466 ITDEDGNTVESWTSGDKPHDISGLEEGKSYTW
-1479 ISTNKTHYPTGI
+1479 H
-1491 EIGKTYILTEDTA
+1491 EDYSEDIFGYYYAEDYTFEVTA
-1504 PLGYIKSTQVE
+1504 
-1515 FTVTDNGIDQKI
+1515 DGIDQNLE
-1527 TMVDEITRVAK
+1527 MVDAPIK
-1538 TDENGNYVKGATL
+1538 
-1551 QAVAEDGTVVDEWV
+1551 
-1565 SGSHIV
+1565 
-1571 DIAEADVTTLEGG
+1571 
-1584 ETVTYES
+1584 
-1591 EDGTVTKIIPVAKVT
+1591 
-1606 ESDDEDAK
+1606 
-1614 VVNGSTDADKEK
+1614 
-1626 ACEVKTDEDKGDT
+1626 
-1639 DQDGSDSEKKE
+1639 
-1650 YTYTA
+1650 
-1655 QITKTD
+1655 
-1661 GTIRYFDVD
+1661 
-1670 LNGDETTHR
+1670 
-1679 VSNLNGSSSYTIRE
+1679 
-1693 VKTVDGYYYFEDIT
+1693 
-1707 TDTTEDG
+1707 
-1714 KNQYVTAV
+1714 
-1722 DNSINYQIAK
+1722 YQIAK
-1732 VDDNGEY
+1732 VDDNGNY
-1739 VQGVTLK
+1739 VKGVTLK
-1746 LTDITDAENPV
+1746 LTDITDAENPT
-1757 EVELPNNGVTTEKP
+1757 EVELPNGGVTTGEP
-1771 FDLNEHQMTAEHT
+1771 FELNKVLGAEHT

-1856 TPAVDENGTEKAPVY
+1856 TPVVDENGTEKAPVY

-1948 NEKKLLKG
+1948 DEKKLLKG

>member
-1 MNKVFKKI
+1 MILDISNITLIENLKGGNLKNMNKVFKKI

-26 PFAGSIVTS
+26 PFAGSIVTN

-43 GSAVFDVIRETTGTD
+43 QSAVFDVIRETTGTD

-70 VSGAPSYGMGI
+70 VSGSPSYGKGI
-81 GNNVNHVVS
+81 GNDVNHVVS

-121 YFSTVGYGFNGYG
+121 YFSTVGYSFNGYG

-291 DTSIHGVDVSS
+291 DTSIHAVDVSS

-341 TINYYD
+341 TFNYYD
-347 TLGSIDGRNAYR
+347 TLDSIDGRNPTR
-359 TWVIKTIYN
+359 TWVIKSLAEQRSDGSIWY
-368 EVRQQYIAQLDDAH
+368 VARLDDAY
-382 LVSGT
+382 LISGT
-387 LFKTPYGSTYIPL
+387 LYRTAGGNVIIPL

-463 YRLEKQDWSTGATA
+463 YKLEKQDWSTGATA

-522 TTPIDHVTVG
+522 TTPIDHITVG

-649 STTFT
+649 NTTFT

-752 VDVNGDGVLDK
+752 VDVNGDGILDK

-942 TVDVTNE
+942 TVDVTSE

-974 IHVVKKDADTGKTVS
+974 IHIVKKDADTGKTVS

-1034 AVNTFTG
+1034 VVNTFTG

-1089 TITRRDD
+1089 TITTRDD
-1096 DGDAIIAVEAV
+1096 DGDAIIVVEAV

-1331 ASSIDFTVDETG
+1331 ATSIEFKVNEDG
-1343 AVTEQTMIDKILTV
+1343 SVTSVTMIDKMVTV
-1357 RKVDMCGS
+1357 SKVDM
-1365 NVEGAQITI
+1365 
-1374 YNTDEEENKIEDSI
+1374 
-1388 VDQWTTE
+1388 
-1395 KGKHH
+1395 
-1400 DANNLEV
+1400 
-1407 GKTYI
+1407 
-1412 ASETVV
+1412 
-1418 PAGYAK
+1418 
-1424 APDYKFTVADDKKNQ
+1424 
-1439 TETIYNKQVTISKV
+1439 
-1453 DAGGKEVEGAKLT
+1453 GGKEVKGAEMSVTDTDGNVIDRWTSDGTEHKVNGLEEGKKYILNENTAPAGYVKATSIPFEVSGADENGVKVDQTIDMTDKKVTLNKTDGNGNEVSGAKIT
-1466 LTDKETGKIVDQW
+1466 ITDEDGNTVDSWTSGDKPHDISGLEEGKSYTW
-1479 ISTNKTHYPTGI
+1479 H
-1491 EIGKTYILTEDTA
+1491 EDYSEDIFGYYYAEDYTFEVTA
-1504 PLGYIKSTQVE
+1504 
-1515 FTVTDNGIDQKI
+1515 DGIDQNLE
-1527 TMVDEITRVAK
+1527 MVDAPIK
-1538 TDENGNYVKGATL
+1538 
-1551 QAVAEDGTVVDEWV
+1551 
-1565 SGSHIV
+1565 
-1571 DIAEADVTTLEGG
+1571 
-1584 ETVTYES
+1584 
-1591 EDGTVTKIIPVAKVT
+1591 
-1606 ESDDEDAK
+1606 
-1614 VVNGSTDADKEK
+1614 
-1626 ACEVKTDEDKGDT
+1626 
-1639 DQDGSDSEKKE
+1639 
-1650 YTYTA
+1650 
-1655 QITKTD
+1655 
-1661 GTIRYFDVD
+1661 
-1670 LNGDETTHR
+1670 
-1679 VSNLNGSSSYTIRE
+1679 
-1693 VKTVDGYYYFEDIT
+1693 
-1707 TDTTEDG
+1707 
-1714 KNQYVTAV
+1714 
-1722 DNSINYQIAK
+1722 YQIAK
-1732 VDDNGEY
+1732 VDDNGNY
-1739 VQGVTLK
+1739 VKGVTLK
-1746 LTDITDAENPV
+1746 LTDITDAENPT
-1757 EVELPNNGVTTEKP
+1757 EVELPNGGVTTGKP
-1771 FDLNEHQMTAEHT
+1771 FELDKVLGAEHT

-1856 TPAVDENGTEKAPVY
+1856 TPVVDENGTEKAPVY

-1948 NEKKLLKG
+1948 DEKKLLKG

-2059 LLAGAVFAGCLAGI
+2059 LLAGAVFVGCLAGI

>member
-70 VSGAPSYGMGI
+70 VSGSPSYGMGI

-121 YFSTVGYGFNGYG
+121 YFSTVGYSFNGYG

-172 DGSSGYGGWVIHK
+172 DGSSGSGGWVIHK

-463 YRLEKQDWSTGATA
+463 YKLEKQDWSTGATA

-491 YLGDGTDSNV
+491 YLGDGTDSNI

-522 TTPIDHVTVG
+522 TTPIDHITVG

-576 SDDTVTV
+576 SDDTATV

-752 VDVNGDGVLDK
+752 VDVNGDGILDK

-778 TDENGYYETASDFL
+778 TDEDGYYETASDFL

-942 TVDVTNE
+942 TVDVTSE

-974 IHVVKKDADTGKTVS
+974 IHIVKKDADTGKTVA
-989 LNSAEFKIF
+989 LNSAEFKIY

-1034 AVNTFTG
+1034 LVNTFTG

-1089 TITRRDD
+1089 TITTRDD
-1096 DGDAIIAVEAV
+1096 DGDAIIVVEAV

-1331 ASSIDFTVDETG
+1331 ATSIEFKVNEDG
-1343 AVTEQTMIDKILTV
+1343 SVTSVTMIDKMVTV
-1357 RKVDMCGS
+1357 SKVDM
-1365 NVEGAQITI
+1365 
-1374 YNTDEEENKIEDSI
+1374 
-1388 VDQWTTE
+1388 
-1395 KGKHH
+1395 
-1400 DANNLEV
+1400 
-1407 GKTYI
+1407 
-1412 ASETVV
+1412 
-1418 PAGYAK
+1418 
-1424 APDYKFTVADDKKNQ
+1424 
-1439 TETIYNKQVTISKV
+1439 
-1453 DAGGKEVEGAKLT
+1453 GGKEVKGAEMSVTDTDGNVIDSWTSDGTEHKVNGLEEGKKYILNENTAPAGYVKATSIPFEVSGADENGVKVDQAIDMTDKKVTLNKTDGNGNEVSGAKIT
-1466 LTDKETGKIVDQW
+1466 ITDEDGNTVESWTSGDKPHDISGLEEGKSYTW
-1479 ISTNKTHYPTGI
+1479 H
-1491 EIGKTYILTEDTA
+1491 EDYSEDIFGYYYAEDYTFEVTA
-1504 PLGYIKSTQVE
+1504 
-1515 FTVTDNGIDQKI
+1515 DGIDQNLE
-1527 TMVDEITRVAK
+1527 MVDAPIK
-1538 TDENGNYVKGATL
+1538 
-1551 QAVAEDGTVVDEWV
+1551 
-1565 SGSHIV
+1565 
-1571 DIAEADVTTLEGG
+1571 
-1584 ETVTYES
+1584 
-1591 EDGTVTKIIPVAKVT
+1591 
-1606 ESDDEDAK
+1606 
-1614 VVNGSTDADKEK
+1614 
-1626 ACEVKTDEDKGDT
+1626 
-1639 DQDGSDSEKKE
+1639 
-1650 YTYTA
+1650 
-1655 QITKTD
+1655 
-1661 GTIRYFDVD
+1661 
-1670 LNGDETTHR
+1670 
-1679 VSNLNGSSSYTIRE
+1679 
-1693 VKTVDGYYYFEDIT
+1693 
-1707 TDTTEDG
+1707 
-1714 KNQYVTAV
+1714 
-1722 DNSINYQIAK
+1722 YQIAK
-1732 VDDNGEY
+1732 VDDNGNY
-1739 VQGVTLK
+1739 VKGVTLK
-1746 LTDITDAENPV
+1746 LTDITDAENPT
-1757 EVELPNNGVTTEKP
+1757 EVELPNGGVTTGKP
-1771 FDLNEHQMTAEHT
+1771 FELDKVLGAEHT

-1856 TPAVDENGTEKAPVY
+1856 TPAVDENGNEKAPVY

>member
-26 PFAGSIVTS
+26 PFAGSIVTN

-43 GSAVFDVIRETTGTD
+43 QSAVFDVIRETTGTD

-70 VSGAPSYGMGI
+70 VSGSPSYGMGI
-81 GNNVNHVVS
+81 GNDVNHVVS

-121 YFSTVGYGFNGYG
+121 YFSTVGYSFNGYG

-172 DGSSGYGGWVIHK
+172 DGSSGSGGWVIHK

-245 GNEATR
+245 GNESTR

-285 ANYRLS
+285 TNYRLS
-291 DTSIHGVDVSS
+291 DTSIHAVNVSS
-302 GNGSTTFTDEPLND
+302 GNGSTAFTDEPLND
-316 PAVIELSKVD
+316 PAIITLTKVD

-347 TLGSIDGRNAYR
+347 TLDSTDGRTPTR
-359 TWVIKTIYN
+359 TWVIKTLHDTTSNAY
-368 EVRQQYIAQLDDAH
+368 VAYLDDAH

-387 LFKTPYGSTYIPL
+387 PYRNSLGDIVLPL

-463 YRLEKQDWSTGATA
+463 YKLEKQDWSTGATA

-491 YLGDGTDSNV
+491 YLGDGTDSNA

-522 TTPIDHVTVG
+522 TTPIDHITVG

-576 SDDTVTV
+576 SDDTATV

-649 STTFT
+649 NTTFT

-942 TVDVTNE
+942 TVDVTSE

-974 IHVVKKDADTGKTVS
+974 IHIVKKDADTGKTVA

-1034 AVNTFTG
+1034 VVNTFTG

-1089 TITRRDD
+1089 TITTRDD
-1096 DGDAIIAVEAV
+1096 DGDAIIVVEAV

-1162 GDIAKNVYGTE
+1162 GNIAKNVYGTE

-1331 ASSIDFTVDETG
+1331 ATSIEFKVNEDG
-1343 AVTEQTMIDKILTV
+1343 SVTSVTMIDKMVTV
-1357 RKVDMCGS
+1357 SKVDM
-1365 NVEGAQITI
+1365 
-1374 YNTDEEENKIEDSI
+1374 
-1388 VDQWTTE
+1388 
-1395 KGKHH
+1395 
-1400 DANNLEV
+1400 
-1407 GKTYI
+1407 
-1412 ASETVV
+1412 
-1418 PAGYAK
+1418 
-1424 APDYKFTVADDKKNQ
+1424 
-1439 TETIYNKQVTISKV
+1439 
-1453 DAGGKEVEGAKLT
+1453 GGKEVKGAEMSVTDTDGNVIDSWTSDGTEHKVNGLEEGKKYILNENTAPAGYVKATSIPFEVSCADENGVKVDQTIDMTDKKVTLNKTDGNGNEVSGAKIT
-1466 LTDKETGKIVDQW
+1466 ITDEDGNTVESWTSGDKPHDISGLEEGKSYTW
-1479 ISTNKTHYPTGI
+1479 H
-1491 EIGKTYILTEDTA
+1491 EDYSEDIFGYYYAEDYTFEVTA
-1504 PLGYIKSTQVE
+1504 
-1515 FTVTDNGIDQKI
+1515 DGIDQNLE
-1527 TMVDEITRVAK
+1527 MVDAPIK
-1538 TDENGNYVKGATL
+1538 
-1551 QAVAEDGTVVDEWV
+1551 
-1565 SGSHIV
+1565 
-1571 DIAEADVTTLEGG
+1571 
-1584 ETVTYES
+1584 
-1591 EDGTVTKIIPVAKVT
+1591 
-1606 ESDDEDAK
+1606 
-1614 VVNGSTDADKEK
+1614 
-1626 ACEVKTDEDKGDT
+1626 
-1639 DQDGSDSEKKE
+1639 
-1650 YTYTA
+1650 
-1655 QITKTD
+1655 
-1661 GTIRYFDVD
+1661 
-1670 LNGDETTHR
+1670 
-1679 VSNLNGSSSYTIRE
+1679 
-1693 VKTVDGYYYFEDIT
+1693 
-1707 TDTTEDG
+1707 
-1714 KNQYVTAV
+1714 
-1722 DNSINYQIAK
+1722 YQIAK
-1732 VDDNGEY
+1732 VDDNGNY
-1739 VQGVTLK
+1739 VKGVTLK
-1746 LTDITDAENPV
+1746 LTDITDAENPT
-1757 EVELPNNGVTTEKP
+1757 EVELPNGGVTTGKP
-1771 FDLNEHQMTAEHT
+1771 FELDKVLGAEHT

-1856 TPAVDENGTEKAPVY
+1856 TPAVDENGNEKVPVY
-1871 TFTTEDKATDISGYV
+1871 TFITEDKATDISGYV

>member
-26 PFAGSIVTS
+26 PFAGSIVTN

-43 GSAVFDVIRETTGTD
+43 QSAVFDVIRETTGTD
-58 LSDPATWSNWSK
+58 LSDSATWSNWSK
-70 VSGAPSYGMGI
+70 VSGSPSYGMGI
-81 GNNVNHVVS
+81 GNDVNHVVS

-150 LAYGTAHLAVAL
+150 LAYGKAHLAVAL

-172 DGSSGYGGWVIHK
+172 DGSSGSGGWVIHK

-230 LYGLSATFGV
+230 LYGLSATFGI

-263 SATGISVSPSVN
+263 SVTGISVSSSVN

-285 ANYRLS
+285 TNYRLS
-291 DTSIHGVDVSS
+291 DTSIHAVNVSS

-316 PAVIELSKVD
+316 PAIITLTKVD

-347 TLGSIDGRNAYR
+347 TLDSIDGRNPTR
-359 TWVIKTIYN
+359 TWIIKTLYDTTSN
-368 EVRQQYIAQLDDAH
+368 AYVAYLDDAH

-387 LFKTPYGSTYIPL
+387 PYRNSLGDIVLPL

-463 YRLEKQDWSTGATA
+463 YKLEKQDWSTGATA

-522 TTPIDHVTVG
+522 TTPIDHITVG
-532 EDGTYTSSATYLGY
+532 EDGTYTSSATYLGF

-576 SDDTVTV
+576 SDDTATV

-649 STTFT
+649 NTTFT

-752 VDVNGDGVLDK
+752 VDVNGDGILDK

-942 TVDVTNE
+942 TVDVTSE

-974 IHVVKKDADTGKTVS
+974 IHIVKKDADTGKTVA
-989 LNSAEFKIF
+989 LNSAEFKIY

-1034 AVNTFTG
+1034 LVNTFTG

-1089 TITRRDD
+1089 TITTRDD
-1096 DGDAIIAVEAV
+1096 DGDAIIVVEAV

-1129 LLRDGFDYS
+1129 LLSDGFDYS

-1173 VGSIALNAD
+1173 VGNIALNAD

-1331 ASSIDFTVDETG
+1331 ATSIEFKVNEDG
-1343 AVTEQTMIDKILTV
+1343 SVTPVTMIDKMVTV
-1357 RKVDMCGS
+1357 SKVDM
-1365 NVEGAQITI
+1365 
-1374 YNTDEEENKIEDSI
+1374 
-1388 VDQWTTE
+1388 
-1395 KGKHH
+1395 
-1400 DANNLEV
+1400 
-1407 GKTYI
+1407 
-1412 ASETVV
+1412 
-1418 PAGYAK
+1418 
-1424 APDYKFTVADDKKNQ
+1424 
-1439 TETIYNKQVTISKV
+1439 
-1453 DAGGKEVEGAKLT
+1453 GGKEVKGAEMSVTDTDGNVIDSWTSDGTEHKVNGLEEGKKYILNENTAPAGYVKATSIPFEVSGADENGVKVDQAIDMTDKKVTLNKTDGNGNEVSGAKIT
-1466 LTDKETGKIVDQW
+1466 ITDEDGNTVESWTSGDKPHDISGLEEGKSYTW
-1479 ISTNKTHYPTGI
+1479 H
-1491 EIGKTYILTEDTA
+1491 EDYSEDIFGYYYAEDYTFEVTA
-1504 PLGYIKSTQVE
+1504 
-1515 FTVTDNGIDQKI
+1515 DGIDQNLE
-1527 TMVDEITRVAK
+1527 MVDAPIK
-1538 TDENGNYVKGATL
+1538 
-1551 QAVAEDGTVVDEWV
+1551 
-1565 SGSHIV
+1565 
-1571 DIAEADVTTLEGG
+1571 
-1584 ETVTYES
+1584 
-1591 EDGTVTKIIPVAKVT
+1591 
-1606 ESDDEDAK
+1606 
-1614 VVNGSTDADKEK
+1614 
-1626 ACEVKTDEDKGDT
+1626 
-1639 DQDGSDSEKKE
+1639 
-1650 YTYTA
+1650 
-1655 QITKTD
+1655 
-1661 GTIRYFDVD
+1661 
-1670 LNGDETTHR
+1670 
-1679 VSNLNGSSSYTIRE
+1679 
-1693 VKTVDGYYYFEDIT
+1693 
-1707 TDTTEDG
+1707 
-1714 KNQYVTAV
+1714 
-1722 DNSINYQIAK
+1722 YQIAK
-1732 VDDNGEY
+1732 VDDNGNY
-1739 VQGVTLK
+1739 VKGVTLK
-1746 LTDITDAENPV
+1746 LTDITDAENPT
-1757 EVELPNNGVTTEKP
+1757 EVELPNGGVTTDKP
-1771 FDLNEHQMTAEHT
+1771 FELDKVLGAEHT

-1856 TPAVDENGTEKAPVY
+1856 TPAVDENGNEKAPVY
-1871 TFTTEDKATDISGYV
+1871 TFTTTDKATDISGYV

-1967 VAKEVSGKEAKGL
+1967 VAKEVSGKETKGL

>member
-26 PFAGSIVTS
+26 PFAGSIVTN

-43 GSAVFDVIRETTGTD
+43 QSAVFDVIRETTGTD

-70 VSGAPSYGMGI
+70 VSGSPSYGMGI
-81 GNNVNHVVS
+81 GNDVNHVVS

-121 YFSTVGYGFNGYG
+121 YFSTVGYSFNGYG

-225 TNGNS
+225 TNNNA

-245 GNEATR
+245 GNESSR
-251 IATIQTDANGNG
+251 IATITTDNNGNG

-285 ANYRLS
+285 TNYRLS
-291 DTSIHGVDVSS
+291 DTSIHAVNVSS

-347 TLGSIDGRNAYR
+347 TLGSVDGRNAYR
-359 TWVIKTIYN
+359 TWVIKTVWDASYN
-368 EVRQQYIAQLDDAH
+368 AYVAKLDDAH

-387 LFKTPYGSTYIPL
+387 LFKTPYGSSYIPL
-400 GTITIQETKA
+400 GTISIQETKA

-463 YRLEKQDWSTGATA
+463 YKLEKQDWSTGATA

-501 SIKLDKD
+501 SMKLDKD

-522 TTPIDHVTVG
+522 TTPIEHITVG

-576 SDDTVTV
+576 SDDTATV

-649 STTFT
+649 NTTFT

-942 TVDVTNE
+942 TVDVTSE

-974 IHVVKKDADTGKTVS
+974 IHIVKKDADTGKTVA

-1034 AVNTFTG
+1034 VVNTFTG
-1041 TYTDSNDDKGSI
+1041 TYTDFNDDKGSI

-1089 TITRRDD
+1089 TITTRDD
-1096 DGDAIIAVEAV
+1096 DGDAIIVVEAV

-1162 GDIAKNVYGTE
+1162 GNIAKNVYGTE

-1331 ASSIDFTVDETG
+1331 ATSIEFKVNEDG
-1343 AVTEQTMIDKILTV
+1343 SVTSVTMIDKMVTV
-1357 RKVDMCGS
+1357 SKVDM
-1365 NVEGAQITI
+1365 
-1374 YNTDEEENKIEDSI
+1374 
-1388 VDQWTTE
+1388 
-1395 KGKHH
+1395 
-1400 DANNLEV
+1400 
-1407 GKTYI
+1407 
-1412 ASETVV
+1412 
-1418 PAGYAK
+1418 
-1424 APDYKFTVADDKKNQ
+1424 
-1439 TETIYNKQVTISKV
+1439 
-1453 DAGGKEVEGAKLT
+1453 GGKEVKGAEMSVTDTDGNVIDSWTSDGTEHKVNGLEEGKKYILNENTAPAGYVKATSIPFEVSGADENGVKVDQTIDMTDKKVTLNKTDGNGNEVSGAKIT
-1466 LTDKETGKIVDQW
+1466 ITDEDGNTVESWTSGDKPHDISGLEEGKSYTW
-1479 ISTNKTHYPTGI
+1479 H
-1491 EIGKTYILTEDTA
+1491 EDYSEDIFGYYYAEDYTFEVTA
-1504 PLGYIKSTQVE
+1504 
-1515 FTVTDNGIDQKI
+1515 DGIDQNLE
-1527 TMVDEITRVAK
+1527 MVDAPIK
-1538 TDENGNYVKGATL
+1538 
-1551 QAVAEDGTVVDEWV
+1551 
-1565 SGSHIV
+1565 
-1571 DIAEADVTTLEGG
+1571 
-1584 ETVTYES
+1584 
-1591 EDGTVTKIIPVAKVT
+1591 
-1606 ESDDEDAK
+1606 
-1614 VVNGSTDADKEK
+1614 
-1626 ACEVKTDEDKGDT
+1626 
-1639 DQDGSDSEKKE
+1639 
-1650 YTYTA
+1650 
-1655 QITKTD
+1655 
-1661 GTIRYFDVD
+1661 
-1670 LNGDETTHR
+1670 
-1679 VSNLNGSSSYTIRE
+1679 
-1693 VKTVDGYYYFEDIT
+1693 
-1707 TDTTEDG
+1707 
-1714 KNQYVTAV
+1714 
-1722 DNSINYQIAK
+1722 YQIAK
-1732 VDDNGEY
+1732 VDDNGNY
-1739 VQGVTLK
+1739 VKGVTLK
-1746 LTDITDAENPV
+1746 LTDITDAENPT
-1757 EVELPNNGVTTEKP
+1757 EVELPNGGVTTGKP
-1771 FDLNEHQMTAEHT
+1771 FELDKVLGAEHT

-1856 TPAVDENGTEKAPVY
+1856 TPAVDENGNEKVPVY
-1871 TFTTEDKATDISGYV
+1871 TFITEDKATDISGYV

>member
-70 VSGAPSYGMGI
+70 VSGSPSYGMGI

-207 MNKKIGV
+207 MNKKIDV

-463 YRLEKQDWSTGATA
+463 YKLEKQDWSTGATA

-522 TTPIDHVTVG
+522 TTPIDHITVG
-532 EDGTYTSSATYLGY
+532 EDGTYTSSSTYLSY

-1113 TLEINKQLED
+1113 TLEINKELED

-1331 ASSIDFTVDETG
+1331 ATG
-1343 AVTEQTMIDKILTV
+1343 IEFKVNEDGSVTPVTMIDKMVTV
-1357 RKVDMCGS
+1357 SKVDM
-1365 NVEGAQITI
+1365 
-1374 YNTDEEENKIEDSI
+1374 
-1388 VDQWTTE
+1388 
-1395 KGKHH
+1395 
-1400 DANNLEV
+1400 
-1407 GKTYI
+1407 
-1412 ASETVV
+1412 
-1418 PAGYAK
+1418 
-1424 APDYKFTVADDKKNQ
+1424 
-1439 TETIYNKQVTISKV
+1439 
-1453 DAGGKEVEGAKLT
+1453 GGKEVKGAEMSVTDTDGNVIDSWTSDGTEHKVNGLEEGKKYILNENTAPAGYVKATSIPFEVSGADENGVKVDQTIDMTDKKVTLNKTDGNGNEVSGAKIT
-1466 LTDKETGKIVDQW
+1466 ITDEDGNTVESWTSGDKPHDISGLEEGKSYTW
-1479 ISTNKTHYPTGI
+1479 H
-1491 EIGKTYILTEDTA
+1491 EDYSEDIFGYYYAEDYTFEVTA
-1504 PLGYIKSTQVE
+1504 
-1515 FTVTDNGIDQKI
+1515 DGIDQNLE
-1527 TMVDEITRVAK
+1527 MVDAPIK
-1538 TDENGNYVKGATL
+1538 
-1551 QAVAEDGTVVDEWV
+1551 
-1565 SGSHIV
+1565 
-1571 DIAEADVTTLEGG
+1571 
-1584 ETVTYES
+1584 
-1591 EDGTVTKIIPVAKVT
+1591 
-1606 ESDDEDAK
+1606 
-1614 VVNGSTDADKEK
+1614 
-1626 ACEVKTDEDKGDT
+1626 
-1639 DQDGSDSEKKE
+1639 
-1650 YTYTA
+1650 
-1655 QITKTD
+1655 
-1661 GTIRYFDVD
+1661 
-1670 LNGDETTHR
+1670 
-1679 VSNLNGSSSYTIRE
+1679 
-1693 VKTVDGYYYFEDIT
+1693 
-1707 TDTTEDG
+1707 
-1714 KNQYVTAV
+1714 
-1722 DNSINYQIAK
+1722 YQIAK
-1732 VDDNGEY
+1732 VDDNGNY
-1739 VQGVTLK
+1739 VKGVTLK
-1746 LTDITDAENPV
+1746 LTDITDAENPT
-1757 EVELPNNGVTTEKP
+1757 EVELPNGGVTTGKP
-1771 FDLNEHQMTAEHT
+1771 FELDKVLGAEHT

-1948 NEKKLLKG
+1948 DEKKLLKG

>member
-70 VSGAPSYGMGI
+70 VSGSPSYGMGI

-121 YFSTVGYGFNGYG
+121 YFSTVGYSFNGYG

-172 DGSSGYGGWVIHK
+172 DGSSGSGGWVIHK

-207 MNKKIGV
+207 MNKKIDV

-302 GNGSTTFTDEPLND
+302 GNGSTAFTDEPLND

-326 SEGKENAASLEGAEF
+326 SDGKENAASLEGAEF

-347 TLGSIDGRNAYR
+347 TLGSIYGRNAYR
-359 TWVIKTIYN
+359 TWVIKTVWDASYN
-368 EVRQQYIAQLDDAH
+368 AYVAKLDDAH

-387 LFKTPYGSTYIPL
+387 LFKTPYGSSYIPL

-463 YRLEKQDWSTGATA
+463 YKLEKQDWSTGATA

-522 TTPIDHVTVG
+522 TTPIDHITVG

-576 SDDTVTV
+576 SDDTATV

-714 RGGFKIQKNDIDY
+714 RGGFKIQKNDVDY

-894 GDIKDADGNIILTVH
+894 GDIKDENNNIVLTVH

-942 TVDVTNE
+942 TVDVTSE

-974 IHVVKKDADTGKTVS
+974 IHIVKKDADTGKTVA
-989 LNSAEFKIF
+989 LNSAEFKIY

-1089 TITRRDD
+1089 TITTRDD
-1096 DGDAIIAVEAV
+1096 DGDAIIVVEAV

-1162 GDIAKNVYGTE
+1162 GNIAKNVYGTE

-1303 DHPHKIE
+1303 NHPHKIE

-1331 ASSIDFTVDETG
+1331 ATSIEFKVNEDGSVTPVTMLDKMVTVS
-1343 AVTEQTMIDKILTV
+1343 
-1357 RKVDMCGS
+1357 KVDM
-1365 NVEGAQITI
+1365 
-1374 YNTDEEENKIEDSI
+1374 
-1388 VDQWTTE
+1388 
-1395 KGKHH
+1395 
-1400 DANNLEV
+1400 
-1407 GKTYI
+1407 
-1412 ASETVV
+1412 
-1418 PAGYAK
+1418 
-1424 APDYKFTVADDKKNQ
+1424 
-1439 TETIYNKQVTISKV
+1439 
-1453 DAGGKEVEGAKLT
+1453 GGKEVKGAEMSVTDTDGNVIDSWTSDGTEHKVNGLEEGKKYILNENTAPAGYVKATSIPFEVSGADENGVKVDQTIDMTDKKVTLNKTDGNGNEVSGAKIT
-1466 LTDKETGKIVDQW
+1466 ITDEDGNTVESWTSGDKPHDISGLEEGKSYTW
-1479 ISTNKTHYPTGI
+1479 H
-1491 EIGKTYILTEDTA
+1491 EDYSEDIFGYYYAEDYTFEVTA
-1504 PLGYIKSTQVE
+1504 
-1515 FTVTDNGIDQKI
+1515 DGIDQNLE
-1527 TMVDEITRVAK
+1527 MVDAPIK
-1538 TDENGNYVKGATL
+1538 
-1551 QAVAEDGTVVDEWV
+1551 
-1565 SGSHIV
+1565 
-1571 DIAEADVTTLEGG
+1571 
-1584 ETVTYES
+1584 
-1591 EDGTVTKIIPVAKVT
+1591 
-1606 ESDDEDAK
+1606 
-1614 VVNGSTDADKEK
+1614 
-1626 ACEVKTDEDKGDT
+1626 
-1639 DQDGSDSEKKE
+1639 
-1650 YTYTA
+1650 
-1655 QITKTD
+1655 
-1661 GTIRYFDVD
+1661 
-1670 LNGDETTHR
+1670 
-1679 VSNLNGSSSYTIRE
+1679 
-1693 VKTVDGYYYFEDIT
+1693 
-1707 TDTTEDG
+1707 
-1714 KNQYVTAV
+1714 
-1722 DNSINYQIAK
+1722 YQIAK
-1732 VDDNGEY
+1732 VDDNGNY
-1739 VQGVTLK
+1739 VKGVTLK
-1746 LTDITDAENPV
+1746 LTDITDAENPT
-1757 EVELPNNGVTTEKP
+1757 EVELPNGGVTTGKP
-1771 FDLNEHQMTAEHT
+1771 FELDKVLGAEHT

-1856 TPAVDENGTEKAPVY
+1856 TPAVDENGNEKAPVY
-1871 TFTTEDKATDISGYV
+1871 TFITEDKATDISGYV

>member
-1 MNKVFKKI
+1 MILDISNITLIENLKGGNLKNMNKVFKKI

-70 VSGAPSYGMGI
+70 VSGSPSYGMGI

-172 DGSSGYGGWVIHK
+172 DGSSGSGGWVIHK

-245 GNEATR
+245 GNESTR

-285 ANYRLS
+285 TNYRLS
-291 DTSIHGVDVSS
+291 DTSIHAVDVSS

-359 TWVIKTIYN
+359 TWVIKTVWDASYN
-368 EVRQQYIAQLDDAH
+368 AYVAKLDDAH

-387 LFKTPYGSTYIPL
+387 LFKTPYGSSYIPL

-463 YRLEKQDWSTGATA
+463 YKLEKQDWSTGATA

-522 TTPIDHVTVG
+522 TTPIDHITVG
-532 EDGTYTSSATYLGY
+532 EDGTYTSSATYLGF

-576 SDDTVTV
+576 SDDTATV

-752 VDVNGDGVLDK
+752 VDVNGDGILDK

-942 TVDVTNE
+942 TVDVTSE
-949 ATFVVKEDGQAT
+949 ATFVVKEDDQAT

-974 IHVVKKDADTGKTVS
+974 IHIVKKDADTGKTVA
-989 LNSAEFKIF
+989 LNSAEFKIY

-1034 AVNTFTG
+1034 LVNTFTG

-1089 TITRRDD
+1089 TITTRDD
-1096 DGDAIIAVEAV
+1096 DGDAIIVVEAV

-1281 VKDSNGD
+1281 VKDSNGE

-1310 GLHINEAYTLE
+1310 GLHINETYTLE

-1331 ASSIDFTVDETG
+1331 ATSIEFKVNEDG
-1343 AVTEQTMIDKILTV
+1343 SVTPVTMIDKMVTV
-1357 RKVDMCGS
+1357 SKVDM
-1365 NVEGAQITI
+1365 
-1374 YNTDEEENKIEDSI
+1374 
-1388 VDQWTTE
+1388 
-1395 KGKHH
+1395 
-1400 DANNLEV
+1400 
-1407 GKTYI
+1407 
-1412 ASETVV
+1412 
-1418 PAGYAK
+1418 
-1424 APDYKFTVADDKKNQ
+1424 
-1439 TETIYNKQVTISKV
+1439 
-1453 DAGGKEVEGAKLT
+1453 GGKEVKGAEMSVTDTDGNVIDSWTSDGTEHKVNGLEEGKKYILNENTAPAGYVKATSIPFEVSGADENGVKVDQTIDMTDKKVTLNKTDGNGNEVSGAKIT
-1466 LTDKETGKIVDQW
+1466 ITDEDGNTVESWTSGDKPHDISGLEEGKSYTW
-1479 ISTNKTHYPTGI
+1479 H
-1491 EIGKTYILTEDTA
+1491 EDYSEDIFGYYYAEDYTFEVTA
-1504 PLGYIKSTQVE
+1504 
-1515 FTVTDNGIDQKI
+1515 DGIDQNLE
-1527 TMVDEITRVAK
+1527 MVDAPIK
-1538 TDENGNYVKGATL
+1538 
-1551 QAVAEDGTVVDEWV
+1551 
-1565 SGSHIV
+1565 
-1571 DIAEADVTTLEGG
+1571 
-1584 ETVTYES
+1584 
-1591 EDGTVTKIIPVAKVT
+1591 
-1606 ESDDEDAK
+1606 
-1614 VVNGSTDADKEK
+1614 
-1626 ACEVKTDEDKGDT
+1626 
-1639 DQDGSDSEKKE
+1639 
-1650 YTYTA
+1650 
-1655 QITKTD
+1655 
-1661 GTIRYFDVD
+1661 
-1670 LNGDETTHR
+1670 
-1679 VSNLNGSSSYTIRE
+1679 
-1693 VKTVDGYYYFEDIT
+1693 
-1707 TDTTEDG
+1707 
-1714 KNQYVTAV
+1714 
-1722 DNSINYQIAK
+1722 YQIAK
-1732 VDDNGEY
+1732 VDDNGNY
-1739 VQGVTLK
+1739 VKGVTLK
-1746 LTDITDAENPV
+1746 LTDITDAENPT
-1757 EVELPNNGVTTEKP
+1757 EVELPNGGVTTGKP
-1771 FDLNEHQMTAEHT
+1771 FELDKVLGAEHT

-1856 TPAVDENGTEKAPVY
+1856 TPAVDENGNEKAPVY

>member
-26 PFAGSIVTS
+26 PFAGSIVTN

-43 GSAVFDVIRETTGTD
+43 QSAVFDVIRETTGTD

-70 VSGAPSYGMGI
+70 VSGSPSYGMGI
-81 GNNVNHVVS
+81 GNDVNHVVS

-121 YFSTVGYGFNGYG
+121 YFSTVGYSFNGYG

-285 ANYRLS
+285 ANYKLS

-302 GNGSTTFTDEPLND
+302 GKGSTAFTDEPLND

-359 TWVIKTIYN
+359 TWVIKTVWDASYN
-368 EVRQQYIAQLDDAH
+368 AYVAKLDDAH

-387 LFKTPYGSTYIPL
+387 LFKTPYGSSYIPL

-463 YRLEKQDWSTGATA
+463 YKLEKQDWSTGATA

-522 TTPIDHVTVG
+522 TTPIDHITVG

-576 SDDTVTV
+576 SDDTATV

-649 STTFT
+649 NTTFT

-778 TDENGYYETASDFL
+778 TDENGYYETSSDFL

-942 TVDVTNE
+942 TVDVTSE

-974 IHVVKKDADTGKTVS
+974 IHIVKKDADTGKTVS

-1089 TITRRDD
+1089 TITTRDD
-1096 DGDAIIAVEAV
+1096 DGDAIIVVEAV

-1281 VKDSNGD
+1281 VKDSNGE

-1310 GLHINEAYTLE
+1310 GLHINETYTLE

-1331 ASSIDFTVDETG
+1331 ATSVEFKVNEDGS
-1343 AVTEQTMIDKILTV
+1343 VTPVTMIDKMVTV
-1357 RKVDMCGS
+1357 SKVDM
-1365 NVEGAQITI
+1365 
-1374 YNTDEEENKIEDSI
+1374 
-1388 VDQWTTE
+1388 
-1395 KGKHH
+1395 
-1400 DANNLEV
+1400 
-1407 GKTYI
+1407 
-1412 ASETVV
+1412 
-1418 PAGYAK
+1418 
-1424 APDYKFTVADDKKNQ
+1424 
-1439 TETIYNKQVTISKV
+1439 
-1453 DAGGKEVEGAKLT
+1453 GGKEVKGAEMSVTDTDGNVIDSWTSDGTEHKVNGLEEGKKYILNENTAPAGYVKATSIPFEVSGADENGVKVDQTIDMTDKKVTLNKTDGNGNEVSGAKIT
-1466 LTDKETGKIVDQW
+1466 ITDEDGNTVESWTSGDKPHDISGLEEGKSYTW
-1479 ISTNKTHYPTGI
+1479 H
-1491 EIGKTYILTEDTA
+1491 EDYSEDIFGYYYAEDYTFEVTA
-1504 PLGYIKSTQVE
+1504 
-1515 FTVTDNGIDQKI
+1515 DGIDQNLE
-1527 TMVDEITRVAK
+1527 MVDAPIK
-1538 TDENGNYVKGATL
+1538 
-1551 QAVAEDGTVVDEWV
+1551 
-1565 SGSHIV
+1565 
-1571 DIAEADVTTLEGG
+1571 
-1584 ETVTYES
+1584 
-1591 EDGTVTKIIPVAKVT
+1591 
-1606 ESDDEDAK
+1606 
-1614 VVNGSTDADKEK
+1614 
-1626 ACEVKTDEDKGDT
+1626 
-1639 DQDGSDSEKKE
+1639 
-1650 YTYTA
+1650 
-1655 QITKTD
+1655 
-1661 GTIRYFDVD
+1661 
-1670 LNGDETTHR
+1670 
-1679 VSNLNGSSSYTIRE
+1679 
-1693 VKTVDGYYYFEDIT
+1693 
-1707 TDTTEDG
+1707 
-1714 KNQYVTAV
+1714 
-1722 DNSINYQIAK
+1722 YQIAK
-1732 VDDNGEY
+1732 VDDNGNY
-1739 VQGVTLK
+1739 VKGVTLK
-1746 LTDITDAENPV
+1746 LTDITDAENPT
-1757 EVELPNNGVTTEKP
+1757 EVELPNGGVTTDKP
-1771 FDLNEHQMTAEHT
+1771 FELDKVLGAEHT

-1856 TPAVDENGTEKAPVY
+1856 TPAVDENGNEKAPLY
-1871 TFTTEDKATDISGYV
+1871 TFTTTDKATDISKYV
-1886 KGSNEESGDVWYILR
+1886 KGSNEESGDVWYVLR
-1901 EDETPFGFEKM
+1901 EDEAPFGFELM
-1912 VDQPFKVTGTN
+1912 ADQPFKVTGTN
-1923 EEHQVIVGVDTRKQY
+1923 EEHQILVAVDKRKEY
-1938 YVSAIKVDKQ
+1938 YVSAVKVDKQ

>member
-1 MNKVFKKI
+1 MILDISDITLIENLKGGNLKNMNKVFKKI

-26 PFAGSIVTS
+26 PFAGSIVTN

-43 GSAVFDVIRETTGTD
+43 QSAVFDVIRETTGTD

-70 VSGAPSYGMGI
+70 VSGSPSYGMGI
-81 GNNVNHVVS
+81 GNDVNHVVS

-121 YFSTVGYGFNGYG
+121 YFSTVGYSFNGYG

-141 VNEASTGDI
+141 VNEASTGDM

-245 GNEATR
+245 GNESTR

-285 ANYRLS
+285 TNYRLS
-291 DTSIHGVDVSS
+291 DTSIHAVNVSS

-463 YRLEKQDWSTGATA
+463 YKLEKQDWSTGATA

-522 TTPIDHVTVG
+522 TTPIDHITVG

-576 SDDTVTV
+576 SDDTATV

-613 SNLQTTFEIINA
+613 TNLQTTFEIINA

-942 TVDVTNE
+942 TVDVTSE

-974 IHVVKKDADTGKTVS
+974 IHIVKKDADTGKTVA
-989 LNSAEFKIF
+989 LNSAEFKIY

-1034 AVNTFTG
+1034 VVNTFTG

-1089 TITRRDD
+1089 TITTRDD
-1096 DGDAIIAVEAV
+1096 DGDAIIVVEAV

-1331 ASSIDFTVDETG
+1331 ATSIEFKVNEDG
-1343 AVTEQTMIDKILTV
+1343 SVTPVTMIDKMVTV
-1357 RKVDMCGS
+1357 SKVDM
-1365 NVEGAQITI
+1365 
-1374 YNTDEEENKIEDSI
+1374 
-1388 VDQWTTE
+1388 
-1395 KGKHH
+1395 
-1400 DANNLEV
+1400 
-1407 GKTYI
+1407 
-1412 ASETVV
+1412 
-1418 PAGYAK
+1418 
-1424 APDYKFTVADDKKNQ
+1424 
-1439 TETIYNKQVTISKV
+1439 
-1453 DAGGKEVEGAKLT
+1453 GGKEVKGAEMSVTDTDGNVIDSWTSDGTEHKVNGLEEGKKYILNENTAPAGYVKATSIPFEVSGADENGVKVDQTIDMTDKKVTLNKTDGNGNEVSGAKIT
-1466 LTDKETGKIVDQW
+1466 ITDEDGNTVESWTSGDKPHDISGLEEGKSYTW
-1479 ISTNKTHYPTGI
+1479 H
-1491 EIGKTYILTEDTA
+1491 EDYSEDIFGYYYAEDYTFEVTA
-1504 PLGYIKSTQVE
+1504 
-1515 FTVTDNGIDQKI
+1515 DGIDQNLE
-1527 TMVDEITRVAK
+1527 MVDAPIK
-1538 TDENGNYVKGATL
+1538 
-1551 QAVAEDGTVVDEWV
+1551 
-1565 SGSHIV
+1565 
-1571 DIAEADVTTLEGG
+1571 
-1584 ETVTYES
+1584 
-1591 EDGTVTKIIPVAKVT
+1591 
-1606 ESDDEDAK
+1606 
-1614 VVNGSTDADKEK
+1614 
-1626 ACEVKTDEDKGDT
+1626 
-1639 DQDGSDSEKKE
+1639 
-1650 YTYTA
+1650 
-1655 QITKTD
+1655 
-1661 GTIRYFDVD
+1661 
-1670 LNGDETTHR
+1670 
-1679 VSNLNGSSSYTIRE
+1679 
-1693 VKTVDGYYYFEDIT
+1693 
-1707 TDTTEDG
+1707 
-1714 KNQYVTAV
+1714 
-1722 DNSINYQIAK
+1722 YQIAK
-1732 VDDNGEY
+1732 VDDNGNY
-1739 VQGVTLK
+1739 VKGVTLK
-1746 LTDITDAENPV
+1746 LTDITDAENPT
-1757 EVELPNNGVTTEKP
+1757 EVELPNGGVTTGKP
-1771 FDLNEHQMTAEHT
+1771 FELDKVLGAEHT

-1856 TPAVDENGTEKAPVY
+1856 TPAVDENGNEKAPVY
-1871 TFTTEDKATDISGYV
+1871 TFITEDKATDISGYV

-2048 PAIRTMDSDGF
+2048 PAIRTMDADGF

>member
-70 VSGAPSYGMGI
+70 VSGSPSYGMGI

-121 YFSTVGYGFNGYG
+121 YFSTVGYSFNGYG

-463 YRLEKQDWSTGATA
+463 YKLEKQDWSTGATA

-491 YLGDGTDSNV
+491 YLGDGTDSNI

-522 TTPIDHVTVG
+522 TTPIDHITVG

-576 SDDTVTV
+576 SDDTATV

-872 GEGKPYATFEDAY
+872 GEEKPYATFEDAY

-932 TIKQTSHVED
+932 TIKQTNHVED
-942 TVDVTNE
+942 TVDVTSE

-974 IHVVKKDADTGKTVS
+974 IHIVKKDADTGKTVS

-1089 TITRRDD
+1089 TITTRDD
-1096 DGDAIIAVEAV
+1096 DGDAIIVVEAV

-1281 VKDSNGD
+1281 VKDSNGE

-1310 GLHINEAYTLE
+1310 GLHINETYTLE

-1331 ASSIDFTVDETG
+1331 ATSIEFKVNEDG
-1343 AVTEQTMIDKILTV
+1343 SVTPVTMIDKMVTV
-1357 RKVDMCGS
+1357 SKVDM
-1365 NVEGAQITI
+1365 
-1374 YNTDEEENKIEDSI
+1374 
-1388 VDQWTTE
+1388 
-1395 KGKHH
+1395 
-1400 DANNLEV
+1400 
-1407 GKTYI
+1407 
-1412 ASETVV
+1412 
-1418 PAGYAK
+1418 
-1424 APDYKFTVADDKKNQ
+1424 
-1439 TETIYNKQVTISKV
+1439 
-1453 DAGGKEVEGAKLT
+1453 GGKEVKGAEMSVTDTDGNVIDSWTSDGTEHKVNGLEEGKKYILNENTAPAGYVKATSIPFEVSGADENGVKVDQTIDMTDKKVTLNKTDGNGNEVSGAKIT
-1466 LTDKETGKIVDQW
+1466 ITDEDGNTVESWTSGDKPHDISGLEEGKSYTW
-1479 ISTNKTHYPTGI
+1479 H
-1491 EIGKTYILTEDTA
+1491 EDYSEDIFGYYYAEDYTFEVTA
-1504 PLGYIKSTQVE
+1504 
-1515 FTVTDNGIDQKI
+1515 DGIDQNLE
-1527 TMVDEITRVAK
+1527 MVDAPIK
-1538 TDENGNYVKGATL
+1538 
-1551 QAVAEDGTVVDEWV
+1551 
-1565 SGSHIV
+1565 
-1571 DIAEADVTTLEGG
+1571 
-1584 ETVTYES
+1584 
-1591 EDGTVTKIIPVAKVT
+1591 
-1606 ESDDEDAK
+1606 
-1614 VVNGSTDADKEK
+1614 
-1626 ACEVKTDEDKGDT
+1626 
-1639 DQDGSDSEKKE
+1639 
-1650 YTYTA
+1650 
-1655 QITKTD
+1655 
-1661 GTIRYFDVD
+1661 
-1670 LNGDETTHR
+1670 
-1679 VSNLNGSSSYTIRE
+1679 
-1693 VKTVDGYYYFEDIT
+1693 
-1707 TDTTEDG
+1707 
-1714 KNQYVTAV
+1714 
-1722 DNSINYQIAK
+1722 YQIAK
-1732 VDDNGEY
+1732 VDDNGNY
-1739 VQGVTLK
+1739 VKGVTLK
-1746 LTDITDAENPV
+1746 LTDITDAENPT
-1757 EVELPNNGVTTEKP
+1757 EVELPNGGVTTGKP
-1771 FDLNEHQMTAEHT
+1771 FELDKVLGAEHT

-1856 TPAVDENGTEKAPVY
+1856 TPAVDENGNEKAPVY

-2073 ALYFYKKRKHAN
+2073 ALYFYKKKKHAN

>member
-26 PFAGSIVTS
+26 PFAGSIVTN

-43 GSAVFDVIRETTGTD
+43 QSAVFDVIRETTGTD
-58 LSDPATWSNWSK
+58 LSDPATWSNCSK
-70 VSGAPSYGMGI
+70 VSGSPSYGMGI
-81 GNNVNHVVS
+81 GNDVNHVVS

-121 YFSTVGYGFNGYG
+121 YFSTVGYSFNGYG

-263 SATGISVSPSVN
+263 FATGISVSPSVN

-463 YRLEKQDWSTGATA
+463 YKLEKQDWSTGATA

-522 TTPIDHVTVG
+522 TTPIDHITVG

-546 GKYKVVETKSPE
+546 GKYKVVETKSPK

-576 SDDTVTV
+576 SDDTATV

-885 NAIAAAGKT
+885 NAIATAGKT

-942 TVDVTNE
+942 TVDVTSE
-949 ATFVVKEDGQAT
+949 AKFVVKEDGQAT

-974 IHVVKKDADTGKTVS
+974 IHIVKKDADTGKTVA
-989 LNSAEFKIF
+989 LNSAEFKIY

-1034 AVNTFTG
+1034 VVNTFTG

-1089 TITRRDD
+1089 TITTRDD
-1096 DGDAIIAVEAV
+1096 DGDAIIVVEAV

-1331 ASSIDFTVDETG
+1331 ATSIEFKVNEDG
-1343 AVTEQTMIDKILTV
+1343 SVTSVTMIDKMVTV
-1357 RKVDMCGS
+1357 SKVDM
-1365 NVEGAQITI
+1365 
-1374 YNTDEEENKIEDSI
+1374 
-1388 VDQWTTE
+1388 
-1395 KGKHH
+1395 
-1400 DANNLEV
+1400 
-1407 GKTYI
+1407 
-1412 ASETVV
+1412 
-1418 PAGYAK
+1418 
-1424 APDYKFTVADDKKNQ
+1424 
-1439 TETIYNKQVTISKV
+1439 
-1453 DAGGKEVEGAKLT
+1453 GGKEVKGAEMSVTDTDGNVIDSWTSDGTEHKVNGLEEGKKYILNENTAPAGYVKATSIPFEVSGADENGVKVDQTIDMTDKKVTLNKTDGNGNEVSGAKIT
-1466 LTDKETGKIVDQW
+1466 ITDEDGNTVESWTSGDKPHDISGLEEGKSYTW
-1479 ISTNKTHYPTGI
+1479 H
-1491 EIGKTYILTEDTA
+1491 EDYSEDIFGYYYAEDYTFEVTA
-1504 PLGYIKSTQVE
+1504 
-1515 FTVTDNGIDQKI
+1515 DGIDQNLE
-1527 TMVDEITRVAK
+1527 MVDAPIK
-1538 TDENGNYVKGATL
+1538 
-1551 QAVAEDGTVVDEWV
+1551 
-1565 SGSHIV
+1565 
-1571 DIAEADVTTLEGG
+1571 
-1584 ETVTYES
+1584 
-1591 EDGTVTKIIPVAKVT
+1591 
-1606 ESDDEDAK
+1606 
-1614 VVNGSTDADKEK
+1614 
-1626 ACEVKTDEDKGDT
+1626 
-1639 DQDGSDSEKKE
+1639 
-1650 YTYTA
+1650 
-1655 QITKTD
+1655 
-1661 GTIRYFDVD
+1661 
-1670 LNGDETTHR
+1670 
-1679 VSNLNGSSSYTIRE
+1679 
-1693 VKTVDGYYYFEDIT
+1693 
-1707 TDTTEDG
+1707 
-1714 KNQYVTAV
+1714 
-1722 DNSINYQIAK
+1722 YQIAK
-1732 VDDNGEY
+1732 VDDNGNY
-1739 VQGVTLK
+1739 VKGVTLK
-1746 LTDITDAENPV
+1746 LTDITDAENPT
-1757 EVELPNNGVTTEKP
+1757 EVELPNGGVTTGKP
-1771 FDLNEHQMTAEHT
+1771 FELDKVLGAEHT

-1856 TPAVDENGTEKAPVY
+1856 TPAVDENGNEKAPVY
-1871 TFTTEDKATDISGYV
+1871 TFTTEEKATDISGYV

-1995 DGTKDTLSGYYVRET
+1995 DGTKETLSGYYVRET

-2048 PAIRTMDSDGF
+2048 PAIKTMDSDGF

>member
-26 PFAGSIVTS
+26 PFAGSIVTN

-43 GSAVFDVIRETTGTD
+43 QSAVFDVIRETTGTD

-70 VSGAPSYGMGI
+70 VSGSPSYGMGI
-81 GNNVNHVVS
+81 GNDVNHVVS

-121 YFSTVGYGFNGYG
+121 YFSTVGYSFNGYG

-285 ANYRLS
+285 ANYKLS

-302 GNGSTTFTDEPLND
+302 GKGSTAFTDEPLND

-359 TWVIKTIYN
+359 TWVIKTVWDASYN
-368 EVRQQYIAQLDDAH
+368 AYVAKLDDAH

-387 LFKTPYGSTYIPL
+387 LFKTPYGSSYIPL

-463 YRLEKQDWSTGATA
+463 YKLEKQDWSTGATA

-522 TTPIDHVTVG
+522 TTPIDHITVG

-576 SDDTVTV
+576 SDDTATV

-649 STTFT
+649 NTTFT

-942 TVDVTNE
+942 TVDVTSE

-974 IHVVKKDADTGKTVS
+974 IHIVKKDADTGKTVA

-1034 AVNTFTG
+1034 VVNTFTG

-1089 TITRRDD
+1089 TITTRDD
-1096 DGDAIIAVEAV
+1096 DGDAIIVVEAV

-1162 GDIAKNVYGTE
+1162 GNIAKNVYGTE

-1331 ASSIDFTVDETG
+1331 ATSIEFKVNEDG
-1343 AVTEQTMIDKILTV
+1343 SVTSVTMIDKMVTV
-1357 RKVDMCGS
+1357 SKVDM
-1365 NVEGAQITI
+1365 
-1374 YNTDEEENKIEDSI
+1374 
-1388 VDQWTTE
+1388 
-1395 KGKHH
+1395 
-1400 DANNLEV
+1400 
-1407 GKTYI
+1407 
-1412 ASETVV
+1412 
-1418 PAGYAK
+1418 
-1424 APDYKFTVADDKKNQ
+1424 
-1439 TETIYNKQVTISKV
+1439 
-1453 DAGGKEVEGAKLT
+1453 GGKEVKGAEMSVTDTDGNVIDSWTSDGTEHKVNGLEEGKKYILNENTAPAGYVKATSIPFEVSGADENGVKVDQTIDMTDKKVTLNKTDGNGNEVSGAKIT
-1466 LTDKETGKIVDQW
+1466 ITDEDGNTVESWTSGDKPHDISGLEEGKSYTW
-1479 ISTNKTHYPTGI
+1479 H
-1491 EIGKTYILTEDTA
+1491 EDYSEDIFGYYYAEDYTFEVTA
-1504 PLGYIKSTQVE
+1504 
-1515 FTVTDNGIDQKI
+1515 DGIDQNLE
-1527 TMVDEITRVAK
+1527 MVDAPIK
-1538 TDENGNYVKGATL
+1538 
-1551 QAVAEDGTVVDEWV
+1551 
-1565 SGSHIV
+1565 
-1571 DIAEADVTTLEGG
+1571 
-1584 ETVTYES
+1584 
-1591 EDGTVTKIIPVAKVT
+1591 
-1606 ESDDEDAK
+1606 
-1614 VVNGSTDADKEK
+1614 
-1626 ACEVKTDEDKGDT
+1626 
-1639 DQDGSDSEKKE
+1639 
-1650 YTYTA
+1650 
-1655 QITKTD
+1655 
-1661 GTIRYFDVD
+1661 
-1670 LNGDETTHR
+1670 
-1679 VSNLNGSSSYTIRE
+1679 
-1693 VKTVDGYYYFEDIT
+1693 
-1707 TDTTEDG
+1707 
-1714 KNQYVTAV
+1714 
-1722 DNSINYQIAK
+1722 YQIAK
-1732 VDDNGEY
+1732 VDDNGNY
-1739 VQGVTLK
+1739 VKGVTLK
-1746 LTDITDAENPV
+1746 LTDITDAENPT
-1757 EVELPNNGVTTEKP
+1757 EVELPNGGVTTGKP
-1771 FDLNEHQMTAEHT
+1771 FELDKVLGAEHT

-1856 TPAVDENGTEKAPVY
+1856 TPAVDENGNEKVSVY
-1871 TFTTEDKATDISGYV
+1871 TFITEDKATDISGYV

>member
-26 PFAGSIVTS
+26 PFAGSIVTN

-43 GSAVFDVIRETTGTD
+43 QSAVFDVIRETTGTD

-70 VSGAPSYGMGI
+70 VSGSPSYGMGI
-81 GNNVNHVVS
+81 GNDVNHVVS

-302 GNGSTTFTDEPLND
+302 GNGSTAFTDAPIND
-316 PAVIELSKVD
+316 PAYITLTKVD

-341 TINYYD
+341 TVNYYD
-347 TLGSIDGRNAYR
+347 TLGSIDGRNATR
-359 TWVIKTIYN
+359 TWVISTKAEVYGENTIYRA
-368 EVRQQYIAQLDDAH
+368 VLDDAH
-382 LVSGT
+382 LISGT
-387 LFKTPYGSTYIPL
+387 LFKDANGNAIIPL

-463 YRLEKQDWSTGATA
+463 YKLEKQDWSTGATA

-522 TTPIDHVTVG
+522 TTPIDHITVG

-576 SDDTVTV
+576 SDDTATV

-649 STTFT
+649 NTTFT

-942 TVDVTNE
+942 TVDVTSE

-974 IHVVKKDADTGKTVS
+974 IHIVKKDADTGKTVA
-989 LNSAEFKIF
+989 LNSAEFKIY

-1034 AVNTFTG
+1034 VVNTFTG

-1089 TITRRDD
+1089 TITTRDD
-1096 DGDAIIAVEAV
+1096 DGDAIIVVEAV

-1331 ASSIDFTVDETG
+1331 ATSIEFKVNEDG
-1343 AVTEQTMIDKILTV
+1343 SVTPVTMIDKMVTV
-1357 RKVDMCGS
+1357 SKVDM
-1365 NVEGAQITI
+1365 
-1374 YNTDEEENKIEDSI
+1374 
-1388 VDQWTTE
+1388 
-1395 KGKHH
+1395 
-1400 DANNLEV
+1400 
-1407 GKTYI
+1407 
-1412 ASETVV
+1412 
-1418 PAGYAK
+1418 
-1424 APDYKFTVADDKKNQ
+1424 
-1439 TETIYNKQVTISKV
+1439 
-1453 DAGGKEVEGAKLT
+1453 GGKEVKGAEMSVTDTDGNVIDSWTSDGTEHKVNGLEEGKKYILNENTAPAGYVKATSIPFEVSGADENGVKVDQTIDMTDKKVTLNKTDGNGNEVSGAKIT
-1466 LTDKETGKIVDQW
+1466 ITDEDGNTVESWTSGDKPHDISGLEEGKSYTW
-1479 ISTNKTHYPTGI
+1479 H
-1491 EIGKTYILTEDTA
+1491 EDYSEDIFGYYYAEDYTFEVTA
-1504 PLGYIKSTQVE
+1504 
-1515 FTVTDNGIDQKI
+1515 DGIDQNLE
-1527 TMVDEITRVAK
+1527 MVDAPIK
-1538 TDENGNYVKGATL
+1538 
-1551 QAVAEDGTVVDEWV
+1551 
-1565 SGSHIV
+1565 
-1571 DIAEADVTTLEGG
+1571 
-1584 ETVTYES
+1584 
-1591 EDGTVTKIIPVAKVT
+1591 
-1606 ESDDEDAK
+1606 
-1614 VVNGSTDADKEK
+1614 
-1626 ACEVKTDEDKGDT
+1626 
-1639 DQDGSDSEKKE
+1639 
-1650 YTYTA
+1650 
-1655 QITKTD
+1655 
-1661 GTIRYFDVD
+1661 
-1670 LNGDETTHR
+1670 
-1679 VSNLNGSSSYTIRE
+1679 
-1693 VKTVDGYYYFEDIT
+1693 
-1707 TDTTEDG
+1707 
-1714 KNQYVTAV
+1714 
-1722 DNSINYQIAK
+1722 YQIAK
-1732 VDDNGEY
+1732 VDDNGNY
-1739 VQGVTLK
+1739 VKGVTLK
-1746 LTDITDAENPV
+1746 LTDITDAENPT
-1757 EVELPNNGVTTEKP
+1757 EVELPNGGVTTGKP
-1771 FDLNEHQMTAEHT
+1771 FELDKVLGAEHT

-1856 TPAVDENGTEKAPVY
+1856 TPAVDENGNEKAPVY
-1871 TFTTEDKATDISGYV
+1871 TFITEDKATDISGYV

-1948 NEKKLLKG
+1948 DEKKLLKG

-2015 YRLNKDNHDVV
+2015 YRLNKDNHAVV

-2048 PAIRTMDSDGF
+2048 PAIRTMDADGF

>member
-70 VSGAPSYGMGI
+70 VSGSPSYGMGI

-100 VRMSM
+100 VHMSM

-263 SATGISVSPSVN
+263 SATEISVSSSVN

-285 ANYRLS
+285 TNYRLS
-291 DTSIHGVDVSS
+291 DTSIHAVNVSS
-302 GNGSTTFTDEPLND
+302 GNGSTSFTDEPLND
-316 PAVIELSKVD
+316 PAIITLTKVD

-347 TLGSIDGRNAYR
+347 TLDSTDGRTPTR
-359 TWVIKTIYN
+359 TWVIKTVYDSLAN
-368 EVRQQYIAQLDDAH
+368 TYIARLDASH
-382 LVSGT
+382 LVSGNLYT
-387 LFKTPYGSTYIPL
+387 KQNGEPYIPL

-463 YRLEKQDWSTGATA
+463 YKLEKQDWSTGATA

-501 SIKLDKD
+501 SMKLDKD

-522 TTPIDHVTVG
+522 TTPIEHITVG

-576 SDDTVTV
+576 SDDTATV

-778 TDENGYYETASDFL
+778 TDENGYYETASDLL

-850 SSSDWADPEKDV
+850 SSSDWADPEKNV

-942 TVDVTNE
+942 TVDVTSE

-974 IHVVKKDADTGKTVS
+974 IHIVKKDADTGKTVA
-989 LNSAEFKIF
+989 LNSAEFKIY

-1089 TITRRDD
+1089 TITTRDD
-1096 DGDAIIAVEAV
+1096 DGDAIIVVEAV

-1194 YTLKETAVPA
+1194 YTLKETVVPA

-1331 ASSIDFTVDETG
+1331 ATSIEFKVNEDG
-1343 AVTEQTMIDKILTV
+1343 SVTPVTMIDKMVTV
-1357 RKVDMCGS
+1357 SKVDM
-1365 NVEGAQITI
+1365 
-1374 YNTDEEENKIEDSI
+1374 
-1388 VDQWTTE
+1388 
-1395 KGKHH
+1395 
-1400 DANNLEV
+1400 
-1407 GKTYI
+1407 
-1412 ASETVV
+1412 
-1418 PAGYAK
+1418 
-1424 APDYKFTVADDKKNQ
+1424 
-1439 TETIYNKQVTISKV
+1439 
-1453 DAGGKEVEGAKLT
+1453 GGKEVKGAEMSVTDTDGNVIDSWTSDGTEHKVNGLEEGKKYILNENTAPAGYVKATSIPFEVSGADENGVKVDQTIDMTDKKVTLNKTDGNGNEVSGAKIT
-1466 LTDKETGKIVDQW
+1466 ITDEDGNTVESWTSGDKPHDISGLEEGKSYTW
-1479 ISTNKTHYPTGI
+1479 H
-1491 EIGKTYILTEDTA
+1491 EDYSEDIFGYYYAEDYTFEVTA
-1504 PLGYIKSTQVE
+1504 
-1515 FTVTDNGIDQKI
+1515 DGIDQNLE
-1527 TMVDEITRVAK
+1527 MVDAPIK
-1538 TDENGNYVKGATL
+1538 
-1551 QAVAEDGTVVDEWV
+1551 
-1565 SGSHIV
+1565 
-1571 DIAEADVTTLEGG
+1571 
-1584 ETVTYES
+1584 
-1591 EDGTVTKIIPVAKVT
+1591 
-1606 ESDDEDAK
+1606 
-1614 VVNGSTDADKEK
+1614 
-1626 ACEVKTDEDKGDT
+1626 
-1639 DQDGSDSEKKE
+1639 
-1650 YTYTA
+1650 
-1655 QITKTD
+1655 
-1661 GTIRYFDVD
+1661 
-1670 LNGDETTHR
+1670 
-1679 VSNLNGSSSYTIRE
+1679 
-1693 VKTVDGYYYFEDIT
+1693 
-1707 TDTTEDG
+1707 
-1714 KNQYVTAV
+1714 
-1722 DNSINYQIAK
+1722 YQIAK
-1732 VDDNGEY
+1732 VDDNGNY
-1739 VQGVTLK
+1739 VKGVTLK
-1746 LTDITDAENPV
+1746 LTDITDAENPT
-1757 EVELPNNGVTTEKP
+1757 EVELPNGGVTTGKP
-1771 FDLNEHQMTAEHT
+1771 FELDKVLGAEHT

-1856 TPAVDENGTEKAPVY
+1856 TPAVDENGNEKAPVY

>member
-26 PFAGSIVTS
+26 PFAGSIVTN

-43 GSAVFDVIRETTGTD
+43 QSAVFDVIRETTGTD

-70 VSGAPSYGMGI
+70 VSGSPSYGMGI
-81 GNNVNHVVS
+81 GNDVNHVVS

-121 YFSTVGYGFNGYG
+121 YFSTVGYSFNGYG

-245 GNEATR
+245 GNESTR

-285 ANYRLS
+285 TNYRLS
-291 DTSIHGVDVSS
+291 DTSIHAVNVSS
-302 GNGSTTFTDEPLND
+302 GNGSTAFTDEPLND
-316 PAVIELSKVD
+316 PAIITLTKVD

-347 TLGSIDGRNAYR
+347 TLDSTDGRTPTR
-359 TWVIKTIYN
+359 TWVIKTLHDTTSNAY
-368 EVRQQYIAQLDDAH
+368 VAYLDDAH

-387 LFKTPYGSTYIPL
+387 PYRNSLGDIVLPL

-463 YRLEKQDWSTGATA
+463 YKLEKQDWSTGATA

-501 SIKLDKD
+501 SMKLDKD

-522 TTPIDHVTVG
+522 TTPIEHITVG

-576 SDDTVTV
+576 SDDTATV

-649 STTFT
+649 NTTFT

-763 DSERFAPNAKITDFT
+763 NSERFAPNAKITDFT
-778 TDENGYYETASDFL
+778 TDEKGYYETASDFL

-932 TIKQTSHVED
+932 TIKQTSHAED
-942 TVDVTNE
+942 TVDVTSE

-974 IHVVKKDADTGKTVS
+974 IHIVKKDADTGKTVA
-989 LNSAEFKIF
+989 LNSAEFKIY

-1034 AVNTFTG
+1034 LVNTFTG

-1089 TITRRDD
+1089 TITTRDD
-1096 DGDAIIAVEAV
+1096 DGDAIIVVEAV

-1331 ASSIDFTVDETG
+1331 ATSIEFKVNEDG
-1343 AVTEQTMIDKILTV
+1343 SVTPVTMIDKMVTV
-1357 RKVDMCGS
+1357 SKVDM
-1365 NVEGAQITI
+1365 
-1374 YNTDEEENKIEDSI
+1374 
-1388 VDQWTTE
+1388 
-1395 KGKHH
+1395 
-1400 DANNLEV
+1400 
-1407 GKTYI
+1407 
-1412 ASETVV
+1412 
-1418 PAGYAK
+1418 
-1424 APDYKFTVADDKKNQ
+1424 
-1439 TETIYNKQVTISKV
+1439 
-1453 DAGGKEVEGAKLT
+1453 GGKEVKGAEMSVTDTDGNVIDSWTSDGTEHKVNGLEEGKKYILNENTAPAGYVKATSIPFEVSGADENGVKVDQTIDMTDKKVTLNKTDGNGNEVSGAKIT
-1466 LTDKETGKIVDQW
+1466 ITDEDGNTVESWTSGDKPHDISGLEEGKSYTW
-1479 ISTNKTHYPTGI
+1479 H
-1491 EIGKTYILTEDTA
+1491 EDYSEDIFGYYYAEDYTFEVTA
-1504 PLGYIKSTQVE
+1504 
-1515 FTVTDNGIDQKI
+1515 DGIDQNLE
-1527 TMVDEITRVAK
+1527 MVDAPIK
-1538 TDENGNYVKGATL
+1538 
-1551 QAVAEDGTVVDEWV
+1551 
-1565 SGSHIV
+1565 
-1571 DIAEADVTTLEGG
+1571 
-1584 ETVTYES
+1584 
-1591 EDGTVTKIIPVAKVT
+1591 
-1606 ESDDEDAK
+1606 
-1614 VVNGSTDADKEK
+1614 
-1626 ACEVKTDEDKGDT
+1626 
-1639 DQDGSDSEKKE
+1639 
-1650 YTYTA
+1650 
-1655 QITKTD
+1655 
-1661 GTIRYFDVD
+1661 
-1670 LNGDETTHR
+1670 
-1679 VSNLNGSSSYTIRE
+1679 
-1693 VKTVDGYYYFEDIT
+1693 
-1707 TDTTEDG
+1707 
-1714 KNQYVTAV
+1714 
-1722 DNSINYQIAK
+1722 YQIAK
-1732 VDDNGEY
+1732 VDDNGNY
-1739 VQGVTLK
+1739 VKGVTLK
-1746 LTDITDAENPV
+1746 LTDITDAENPT
-1757 EVELPNNGVTTEKP
+1757 EVELPNGGVTTGKP
-1771 FDLNEHQMTAEHT
+1771 FELDKVLGAEHT

-1856 TPAVDENGTEKAPVY
+1856 TPAVDENGNEKAPVY
-1871 TFTTEDKATDISGYV
+1871 TFTTEEKATDISGYV

>member
-26 PFAGSIVTS
+26 PFAGSIVTN

-43 GSAVFDVIRETTGTD
+43 QSAVFDVIKETTGTD

-70 VSGAPSYGMGI
+70 VSGSPSYGMGI
-81 GNNVNHVVS
+81 GNDVNHVVS

-172 DGSSGYGGWVIHK
+172 DGSSGSGGWVIHK

-263 SATGISVSPSVN
+263 SVTEISVSSSVN

-285 ANYRLS
+285 TNYRLS
-291 DTSIHGVDVSS
+291 DTSIHAVNVSS

-359 TWVIKTIYN
+359 TWVIKTVWDASYN
-368 EVRQQYIAQLDDAH
+368 AYVAKLDDAH

-387 LFKTPYGSTYIPL
+387 LFKTPYGSSYIPL

-463 YRLEKQDWSTGATA
+463 YKLEKQDWSTGATA

-522 TTPIDHVTVG
+522 TTPIDHITVG

-576 SDDTVTV
+576 SDDTATV

-752 VDVNGDGVLDK
+752 VDVNGDGILDK

-894 GDIKDADGNIILTVH
+894 GDIKDAEGNIILTVH

-942 TVDVTNE
+942 TVDVTSE

-974 IHVVKKDADTGKTVS
+974 IHIVKKDADTGKTVA
-989 LNSAEFKIF
+989 LNSAEFKIY

-1034 AVNTFTG
+1034 VVNTFTG

-1089 TITRRDD
+1089 TITTRDD
-1096 DGDAIIAVEAV
+1096 DGDAIIVVEAV

-1310 GLHINEAYTLE
+1310 GLHINETYTLE

-1331 ASSIDFTVDETG
+1331 ATSVEFKVNEDGS
-1343 AVTEQTMIDKILTV
+1343 VTPVTMIDKMVTV
-1357 RKVDMCGS
+1357 SKVDM
-1365 NVEGAQITI
+1365 
-1374 YNTDEEENKIEDSI
+1374 
-1388 VDQWTTE
+1388 
-1395 KGKHH
+1395 
-1400 DANNLEV
+1400 
-1407 GKTYI
+1407 
-1412 ASETVV
+1412 
-1418 PAGYAK
+1418 
-1424 APDYKFTVADDKKNQ
+1424 
-1439 TETIYNKQVTISKV
+1439 
-1453 DAGGKEVEGAKLT
+1453 GGKEVKGAEMSVTDTDGNVIDSWTSDGTEHKVNGLEEGKKYILNENTAPAGYVKATSIPFEVSGADENGVKVDQTIDMTDKKVTLNKTDGNGNEVSGAKIT
-1466 LTDKETGKIVDQW
+1466 ITDEDGNTVESWTSGDKPHDISGLEEGKSYTW
-1479 ISTNKTHYPTGI
+1479 H
-1491 EIGKTYILTEDTA
+1491 EDYSEDIFGYYYAEDYTFEVTA
-1504 PLGYIKSTQVE
+1504 
-1515 FTVTDNGIDQKI
+1515 DGIDQNLE
-1527 TMVDEITRVAK
+1527 MVDAPIK
-1538 TDENGNYVKGATL
+1538 
-1551 QAVAEDGTVVDEWV
+1551 
-1565 SGSHIV
+1565 
-1571 DIAEADVTTLEGG
+1571 
-1584 ETVTYES
+1584 
-1591 EDGTVTKIIPVAKVT
+1591 
-1606 ESDDEDAK
+1606 
-1614 VVNGSTDADKEK
+1614 
-1626 ACEVKTDEDKGDT
+1626 
-1639 DQDGSDSEKKE
+1639 
-1650 YTYTA
+1650 
-1655 QITKTD
+1655 
-1661 GTIRYFDVD
+1661 
-1670 LNGDETTHR
+1670 
-1679 VSNLNGSSSYTIRE
+1679 
-1693 VKTVDGYYYFEDIT
+1693 
-1707 TDTTEDG
+1707 
-1714 KNQYVTAV
+1714 
-1722 DNSINYQIAK
+1722 YQIAK
-1732 VDDNGEY
+1732 VDDNGNY
-1739 VQGVTLK
+1739 VKGVTLK
-1746 LTDITDAENPV
+1746 LTDITDAENPT
-1757 EVELPNNGVTTEKP
+1757 EVELPNGGVTTGKP
-1771 FDLNEHQMTAEHT
+1771 FELDKVLGAEHT

-1856 TPAVDENGTEKAPVY
+1856 TPAVDENGNEKAPVY
-1871 TFTTEDKATDISGYV
+1871 TFITEDKATDISGYV

>member
-1 MNKVFKKI
+1 MILDISDITLIENLKGGNLKNMNKVFKKI

-58 LSDPATWSNWSK
+58 LSDPATWSNWLK
-70 VSGAPSYGMGI
+70 VSGSPSYGMGI

-121 YFSTVGYGFNGYG
+121 YFSTVGYSFNGYG

-172 DGSSGYGGWVIHK
+172 DGSSGSGGWVIHK

-207 MNKKIGV
+207 MNKKIDV

-245 GNEATR
+245 GNESTR

-285 ANYRLS
+285 TNYRLS
-291 DTSIHGVDVSS
+291 DTSIHAVNVSS
-302 GNGSTTFTDEPLND
+302 GNGSTAFTDEPLND
-316 PAVIELSKVD
+316 PAIITLTKVD

-347 TLGSIDGRNAYR
+347 TLDSTDGRTPTR
-359 TWVIKTIYN
+359 TWVIKTLHDTTSNAY
-368 EVRQQYIAQLDDAH
+368 VAYLDDAH

-387 LFKTPYGSTYIPL
+387 PYRNSLGDIVLPL

-501 SIKLDKD
+501 SMKLDKD

-522 TTPIDHVTVG
+522 TTPIDHITVG
-532 EDGTYTSSATYLGY
+532 EDGTYTSSSTYLGY
-546 GKYKVVETKSPE
+546 GKYKVVETRSPE

-576 SDDTVTV
+576 SDDTATV

-625 SAHPVT
+625 SVHPVT

-942 TVDVTNE
+942 TVDVTSE

-974 IHVVKKDADTGKTVS
+974 IHIVKKDADTGKTVA
-989 LNSAEFKIF
+989 LNSAEFKIY

-1034 AVNTFTG
+1034 LVNTFTG

-1089 TITRRDD
+1089 TITTRDD
-1096 DGDAIIAVEAV
+1096 DGDAIIVVEAV

-1331 ASSIDFTVDETG
+1331 ATSIEFKVNEDG
-1343 AVTEQTMIDKILTV
+1343 SVTPVTMIDKMVTV
-1357 RKVDMCGS
+1357 SKVDM
-1365 NVEGAQITI
+1365 
-1374 YNTDEEENKIEDSI
+1374 
-1388 VDQWTTE
+1388 
-1395 KGKHH
+1395 
-1400 DANNLEV
+1400 
-1407 GKTYI
+1407 
-1412 ASETVV
+1412 
-1418 PAGYAK
+1418 
-1424 APDYKFTVADDKKNQ
+1424 
-1439 TETIYNKQVTISKV
+1439 
-1453 DAGGKEVEGAKLT
+1453 GGKEVKGAEMSVTDTDGNVIDSWTSDGTEHKVNGLEEGKKYILNENTAPAGYVKATSIPFEVSGADENGVKVDQAIDMTDKKVTLNKTDGNGNEVSGAKIT
-1466 LTDKETGKIVDQW
+1466 ITDEDGNTVESWTSGDKPHDISGLEEGKSYTW
-1479 ISTNKTHYPTGI
+1479 H
-1491 EIGKTYILTEDTA
+1491 EDYSEDIFGYYYAEDYTFEVTA
-1504 PLGYIKSTQVE
+1504 
-1515 FTVTDNGIDQKI
+1515 DGIDQNLE
-1527 TMVDEITRVAK
+1527 MVDAPIK
-1538 TDENGNYVKGATL
+1538 
-1551 QAVAEDGTVVDEWV
+1551 
-1565 SGSHIV
+1565 
-1571 DIAEADVTTLEGG
+1571 
-1584 ETVTYES
+1584 
-1591 EDGTVTKIIPVAKVT
+1591 
-1606 ESDDEDAK
+1606 
-1614 VVNGSTDADKEK
+1614 
-1626 ACEVKTDEDKGDT
+1626 
-1639 DQDGSDSEKKE
+1639 
-1650 YTYTA
+1650 
-1655 QITKTD
+1655 
-1661 GTIRYFDVD
+1661 
-1670 LNGDETTHR
+1670 
-1679 VSNLNGSSSYTIRE
+1679 
-1693 VKTVDGYYYFEDIT
+1693 
-1707 TDTTEDG
+1707 
-1714 KNQYVTAV
+1714 
-1722 DNSINYQIAK
+1722 YQIAK
-1732 VDDNGEY
+1732 VDDNGNY
-1739 VQGVTLK
+1739 VKGVTLK
-1746 LTDITDAENPV
+1746 LTDITDAENPT
-1757 EVELPNNGVTTEKP
+1757 EVELPNGGVTTDKP
-1771 FDLNEHQMTAEHT
+1771 FELDKVLGAEHT

-1856 TPAVDENGTEKAPVY
+1856 TPAVDENGNEKAPVY
-1871 TFTTEDKATDISGYV
+1871 TFTTTDKATDISGYV

-1967 VAKEVSGKEAKGL
+1967 VAKEVSGKETKGL

>member
-70 VSGAPSYGMGI
+70 VSGSPSYGMGI

-121 YFSTVGYGFNGYG
+121 YFSTVGYSFNGYG

-172 DGSSGYGGWVIHK
+172 DGSSGSGGWVIHK

-207 MNKKIGV
+207 MNKKIDV

-245 GNEATR
+245 GNESTR

-285 ANYRLS
+285 TNYRLS
-291 DTSIHGVDVSS
+291 DTSIHAVNVSS
-302 GNGSTTFTDEPLND
+302 GNGSTAFTDEPLND
-316 PAVIELSKVD
+316 PAIITLTKVD

-347 TLGSIDGRNAYR
+347 TLDSTDGRTPTR
-359 TWVIKTIYN
+359 TWVIKTLHDTTSNAY
-368 EVRQQYIAQLDDAH
+368 VAYLDDAH

-387 LFKTPYGSTYIPL
+387 PYRNSLGDIVLPL

-501 SIKLDKD
+501 SMKLDKD

-522 TTPIDHVTVG
+522 TTPIDHITVG
-532 EDGTYTSSATYLGY
+532 EDGTYTSSSTYLGY
-546 GKYKVVETKSPE
+546 GKYKVVETRSPE

-576 SDDTVTV
+576 SDDTATV

-613 SNLQTTFEIINA
+613 TNLQTTFEIINA
-625 SAHPVT
+625 SVHPVT

-942 TVDVTNE
+942 TVDVTSE

-974 IHVVKKDADTGKTVS
+974 IHIVKKDADTGKTVA
-989 LNSAEFKIF
+989 LNSAEFKIY

-1089 TITRRDD
+1089 TITTRDD
-1096 DGDAIIAVEAV
+1096 DGDAIIVVEAV

-1331 ASSIDFTVDETG
+1331 ATSIEFKVNEDG
-1343 AVTEQTMIDKILTV
+1343 SVTPVTMIDKMVTV
-1357 RKVDMCGS
+1357 SKVDM
-1365 NVEGAQITI
+1365 
-1374 YNTDEEENKIEDSI
+1374 
-1388 VDQWTTE
+1388 
-1395 KGKHH
+1395 
-1400 DANNLEV
+1400 
-1407 GKTYI
+1407 
-1412 ASETVV
+1412 
-1418 PAGYAK
+1418 
-1424 APDYKFTVADDKKNQ
+1424 
-1439 TETIYNKQVTISKV
+1439 
-1453 DAGGKEVEGAKLT
+1453 GGKEVKGAEMSVTDTDGNVIDSWTSDGTEHKVNGLEEGKKYILNENTAPAGYVKATSIPFEVSGADKNGVKVDQAIDMTDKKVTLNKTDGNGNEVSGAKIT
-1466 LTDKETGKIVDQW
+1466 ITDEDGNTVESWTSGDKPHDISGLEEGKSYTW
-1479 ISTNKTHYPTGI
+1479 H
-1491 EIGKTYILTEDTA
+1491 EDYSEDIFGYYYAEDYTFEVTA
-1504 PLGYIKSTQVE
+1504 
-1515 FTVTDNGIDQKI
+1515 DGIDQNLE
-1527 TMVDEITRVAK
+1527 MVDAPIK
-1538 TDENGNYVKGATL
+1538 
-1551 QAVAEDGTVVDEWV
+1551 
-1565 SGSHIV
+1565 
-1571 DIAEADVTTLEGG
+1571 
-1584 ETVTYES
+1584 
-1591 EDGTVTKIIPVAKVT
+1591 
-1606 ESDDEDAK
+1606 
-1614 VVNGSTDADKEK
+1614 
-1626 ACEVKTDEDKGDT
+1626 
-1639 DQDGSDSEKKE
+1639 
-1650 YTYTA
+1650 
-1655 QITKTD
+1655 
-1661 GTIRYFDVD
+1661 
-1670 LNGDETTHR
+1670 
-1679 VSNLNGSSSYTIRE
+1679 
-1693 VKTVDGYYYFEDIT
+1693 
-1707 TDTTEDG
+1707 
-1714 KNQYVTAV
+1714 
-1722 DNSINYQIAK
+1722 YQIAK
-1732 VDDNGEY
+1732 VDDNGNY
-1739 VQGVTLK
+1739 VKGVTLK
-1746 LTDITDAENPV
+1746 LTDITDAENPT
-1757 EVELPNNGVTTEKP
+1757 EVELPNGGVTTGEP
-1771 FDLNEHQMTAEHT
+1771 FELDKVLGAEHT

-1856 TPAVDENGTEKAPVY
+1856 TPAVDENGNEKAPVY
-1871 TFTTEDKATDISGYV
+1871 TFITEDKATDISGYV

>member
-26 PFAGSIVTS
+26 PFAGSIVTN

-43 GSAVFDVIRETTGTD
+43 QSAVFDVIRETTGTD

-70 VSGAPSYGMGI
+70 VSGSPSYGMGI
-81 GNNVNHVVS
+81 GNDVNHVVS

-121 YFSTVGYGFNGYG
+121 YFSTVGYSFNGYG

-285 ANYRLS
+285 TNYRLS
-291 DTSIHGVDVSS
+291 DTSIHAVNVSS
-302 GNGSTTFTDEPLND
+302 GNGSTTFTDEPISD
-316 PAVIELSKVD
+316 PAFITLNKVD
-326 SEGKENAASLEGAEF
+326 SEGKADAASLEGAEF
-341 TINYYD
+341 TFNYYD
-347 TLGSIDGRNAYR
+347 TLDSIDGRNPTR
-359 TWVIKTIYN
+359 TWVIKSLAEQHSDGSIWY
-368 EVRQQYIAQLDDAH
+368 VAQLDDAH
-382 LVSGT
+382 LISGT
-387 LFKTPYGSTYIPL
+387 LYRTAGGNVTIPL

-463 YRLEKQDWSTGATA
+463 YKLEKQDWSTGATA

-522 TTPIDHVTVG
+522 TTPIDHITVG

-727 DTRSQGDTNLQATFE
+727 DTRSQGDTNLQTTFE

-942 TVDVTNE
+942 TVDVTSE

-974 IHVVKKDADTGKTVS
+974 IHIVKKDADTGKTVA

-1034 AVNTFTG
+1034 VVNTFTG

-1089 TITRRDD
+1089 TITTRDD
-1096 DGDAIIAVEAV
+1096 DGDAIIVVEAV

-1173 VGSIALNAD
+1173 VGSIALDAD

-1194 YTLKETAVPA
+1194 YKLKETAVPA

-1331 ASSIDFTVDETG
+1331 ATSIEFKVNEDG
-1343 AVTEQTMIDKILTV
+1343 SVTPVTMIDKMVTV
-1357 RKVDMCGS
+1357 SKVDM
-1365 NVEGAQITI
+1365 
-1374 YNTDEEENKIEDSI
+1374 
-1388 VDQWTTE
+1388 
-1395 KGKHH
+1395 
-1400 DANNLEV
+1400 
-1407 GKTYI
+1407 
-1412 ASETVV
+1412 
-1418 PAGYAK
+1418 
-1424 APDYKFTVADDKKNQ
+1424 
-1439 TETIYNKQVTISKV
+1439 
-1453 DAGGKEVEGAKLT
+1453 GGKEVKGAEMSVTDTDGNVIDRWTSDGTEHKVNGLEEGKKYILNENTAPAGYVKATSIPFEVSGADENGVKVDQTIDMTDKKVTLNKTDGNGNEVSGAKIT
-1466 LTDKETGKIVDQW
+1466 ITDEDGNTVDSWTSGDKPHDISGLEEGKSYTW
-1479 ISTNKTHYPTGI
+1479 H
-1491 EIGKTYILTEDTA
+1491 EDYSEDIFGYYYAEDYTFEVTA
-1504 PLGYIKSTQVE
+1504 
-1515 FTVTDNGIDQKI
+1515 DGIDQNLE
-1527 TMVDEITRVAK
+1527 MVDAPIK
-1538 TDENGNYVKGATL
+1538 
-1551 QAVAEDGTVVDEWV
+1551 
-1565 SGSHIV
+1565 
-1571 DIAEADVTTLEGG
+1571 
-1584 ETVTYES
+1584 
-1591 EDGTVTKIIPVAKVT
+1591 
-1606 ESDDEDAK
+1606 
-1614 VVNGSTDADKEK
+1614 
-1626 ACEVKTDEDKGDT
+1626 
-1639 DQDGSDSEKKE
+1639 
-1650 YTYTA
+1650 
-1655 QITKTD
+1655 
-1661 GTIRYFDVD
+1661 
-1670 LNGDETTHR
+1670 
-1679 VSNLNGSSSYTIRE
+1679 
-1693 VKTVDGYYYFEDIT
+1693 
-1707 TDTTEDG
+1707 
-1714 KNQYVTAV
+1714 
-1722 DNSINYQIAK
+1722 YQIAK
-1732 VDDNGEY
+1732 VDDNGNY
-1739 VQGVTLK
+1739 VKGVTLK
-1746 LTDITDAENPV
+1746 LTDITDAENPT
-1757 EVELPNNGVTTEKP
+1757 EVELPNGGVTTGKP
-1771 FDLNEHQMTAEHT
+1771 FELDKVLGAEHT

-1856 TPAVDENGTEKAPVY
+1856 TPVVDENGTEKAPVY

-1948 NEKKLLKG
+1948 DEKKLLKG

-2059 LLAGAVFAGCLAGI
+2059 LLAGAVFVGCLAGI

>member
-26 PFAGSIVTS
+26 PFAGSIVTN

-43 GSAVFDVIRETTGTD
+43 QSAVFDVIRETTGTD

-70 VSGAPSYGMGI
+70 VSGSPSYGMGI
-81 GNNVNHVVS
+81 GNDVNHVVS

-121 YFSTVGYGFNGYG
+121 YFSTVGYSFNGYG
-134 KFEESTN
+134 KFEESTDI
-141 VNEASTGDI
+141 NEASTGDLI
-150 LAYGTAHLAVAL
+150 AYGTAHLAVAL

-193 GASANFSKLYKVPP
+193 GTKGYFSKLYKVPP

-245 GNEATR
+245 ANEATR

-285 ANYRLS
+285 TNYRLS

-302 GNGSTTFTDEPLND
+302 GNGSTTFTDEPISD
-316 PAVIELSKVD
+316 PAFITLNKVD
-326 SEGKENAASLEGAEF
+326 SEGKADAASLEGAEF
-341 TINYYD
+341 TFNYYD
-347 TLGSIDGRNAYR
+347 TLDSIVDRNPTR
-359 TWVIKTIYN
+359 TWVIKSLAEQHSDGSIWY
-368 EVRQQYIAQLDDAH
+368 VAQLDDAH
-382 LVSGT
+382 LISGT
-387 LFKTPYGSTYIPL
+387 LYRTAGGNVTIPL

-463 YRLEKQDWSTGATA
+463 YKLEKQDWSTGATA

-522 TTPIDHVTVG
+522 TTPIDHITVG

-576 SDDTVTV
+576 SDDTATV

-613 SNLQTTFEIINA
+613 TNLQTTFEIINA

-885 NAIAAAGKT
+885 NAIAASGKT

-942 TVDVTNE
+942 TVDVTSE

-974 IHVVKKDADTGKTVS
+974 IHIVKKDADTGKTVA

-998 QLTDRKGNKVNQYV
+998 QLTDRKGKKVNQYV

-1089 TITRRDD
+1089 TITTRDD
-1096 DGDAIIAVEAV
+1096 DGDAIIIVEAV

-1331 ASSIDFTVDETG
+1331 ATSIEFKVNEDG
-1343 AVTEQTMIDKILTV
+1343 SVTPVTMIDKMVTV
-1357 RKVDMCGS
+1357 SKVDM
-1365 NVEGAQITI
+1365 
-1374 YNTDEEENKIEDSI
+1374 
-1388 VDQWTTE
+1388 
-1395 KGKHH
+1395 
-1400 DANNLEV
+1400 
-1407 GKTYI
+1407 
-1412 ASETVV
+1412 
-1418 PAGYAK
+1418 
-1424 APDYKFTVADDKKNQ
+1424 
-1439 TETIYNKQVTISKV
+1439 
-1453 DAGGKEVEGAKLT
+1453 GGKEVKGAEMSVTDTDGNVIDNWTSDGTEHKVNGLEEGKKYILNENTAPAGYVKATSIPFEVSGADENGVKVDQTIDMTDKKVTLNKTDGNGNEVSGAKIT
-1466 LTDKETGKIVDQW
+1466 ITDEDGNTVESWTSGDKPHDISGLEEGKSYTW
-1479 ISTNKTHYPTGI
+1479 H
-1491 EIGKTYILTEDTA
+1491 EDYSEDIFGYYYAEDYTFEVTA
-1504 PLGYIKSTQVE
+1504 
-1515 FTVTDNGIDQKI
+1515 DGIDQNLE
-1527 TMVDEITRVAK
+1527 MVDPPIK
-1538 TDENGNYVKGATL
+1538 
-1551 QAVAEDGTVVDEWV
+1551 
-1565 SGSHIV
+1565 
-1571 DIAEADVTTLEGG
+1571 
-1584 ETVTYES
+1584 
-1591 EDGTVTKIIPVAKVT
+1591 
-1606 ESDDEDAK
+1606 
-1614 VVNGSTDADKEK
+1614 
-1626 ACEVKTDEDKGDT
+1626 
-1639 DQDGSDSEKKE
+1639 
-1650 YTYTA
+1650 
-1655 QITKTD
+1655 
-1661 GTIRYFDVD
+1661 
-1670 LNGDETTHR
+1670 
-1679 VSNLNGSSSYTIRE
+1679 
-1693 VKTVDGYYYFEDIT
+1693 
-1707 TDTTEDG
+1707 
-1714 KNQYVTAV
+1714 
-1722 DNSINYQIAK
+1722 YQIAK
-1732 VDDNGEY
+1732 VDDNGNY
-1739 VQGVTLK
+1739 VKGVTLK
-1746 LTDITDAENPV
+1746 LTDITDAENPT
-1757 EVELPNNGVTTEKP
+1757 EVELPNGGVTTGKP
-1771 FDLNEHQMTAEHT
+1771 FELDKVLGAEHT

-1828 SKVDNHGDRVK
+1828 SKVDNHGDRVN

-1856 TPAVDENGTEKAPVY
+1856 TPAVDENGNEKAPAY
-1871 TFTTEDKATDISGYV
+1871 TFITEDKATDISGYV

-1912 VDQPFKVTGTN
+1912 VDQPFKVTGTS

-1938 YVSAIKVDKQ
+1938 YVSAVKVDKQ

>member
-26 PFAGSIVTS
+26 PFAGSIVTN

-43 GSAVFDVIRETTGTD
+43 QSAVFDVIRETTGTD

-70 VSGAPSYGMGI
+70 VSGSPSYGMGI
-81 GNNVNHVVS
+81 GNDVNHVVS

-121 YFSTVGYGFNGYG
+121 YFSTVGYSFNGYG

-245 GNEATR
+245 GNESTR

-285 ANYRLS
+285 TNYRLS
-291 DTSIHGVDVSS
+291 DTSIHAVNVSS
-302 GNGSTTFTDEPLND
+302 GNGSTAFTDEPISD
-316 PAVIELSKVD
+316 PAYITLSKVD
-326 SEGKENAASLEGAEF
+326 SEGKGNAASLEGAEF
-341 TINYYD
+341 TVNYYD
-347 TLGSIDGRNAYR
+347 TLGSIDGRNATRTWIIATKAEVYGDTTIYRAILDDSHLISGDNLYR
-359 TWVIKTIYN
+359 TSDGGVT
-368 EVRQQYIAQLDDAH
+368 
-382 LVSGT
+382 
-387 LFKTPYGSTYIPL
+387 IPL

-463 YRLEKQDWSTGATA
+463 YKLEKQDWSTGATA

-522 TTPIDHVTVG
+522 TTPIDHITVG

-576 SDDTVTV
+576 SDDTATV

-649 STTFT
+649 NTTFT

-690 SYTFSIRNHGEYVDA
+690 SYIFSIRNHGEYVDA

-942 TVDVTNE
+942 TVDVTSE

-974 IHVVKKDADTGKTVS
+974 IHIVKKDADTGKTVA

-1034 AVNTFTG
+1034 VVNTFTG

-1089 TITRRDD
+1089 TITTRDD
-1096 DGDAIIAVEAV
+1096 DGDAIIVVEAV

-1162 GDIAKNVYGTE
+1162 GNIAKNVYGTE

-1331 ASSIDFTVDETG
+1331 ATSIEFKVNEDG
-1343 AVTEQTMIDKILTV
+1343 SVTSVTMIDKMVTV
-1357 RKVDMCGS
+1357 SKVDM
-1365 NVEGAQITI
+1365 
-1374 YNTDEEENKIEDSI
+1374 
-1388 VDQWTTE
+1388 
-1395 KGKHH
+1395 
-1400 DANNLEV
+1400 
-1407 GKTYI
+1407 
-1412 ASETVV
+1412 
-1418 PAGYAK
+1418 
-1424 APDYKFTVADDKKNQ
+1424 
-1439 TETIYNKQVTISKV
+1439 
-1453 DAGGKEVEGAKLT
+1453 GGKEVKGAEMSVTDTDGNVIDSWTSDGTEHKVNGLEEGKKYILNENTAPAGYVKATSIPFEVSGADENGVKVDQTIDMTDKKVTLNKTDGNGNEVSGAKIT
-1466 LTDKETGKIVDQW
+1466 ITDEDGNTVESWTSGDKPHDISGLEEGKSYTW
-1479 ISTNKTHYPTGI
+1479 H
-1491 EIGKTYILTEDTA
+1491 EDYSEDIFGYYYAEDYTFEVTA
-1504 PLGYIKSTQVE
+1504 
-1515 FTVTDNGIDQKI
+1515 DGIDQNLE
-1527 TMVDEITRVAK
+1527 MVDAPIK
-1538 TDENGNYVKGATL
+1538 
-1551 QAVAEDGTVVDEWV
+1551 
-1565 SGSHIV
+1565 
-1571 DIAEADVTTLEGG
+1571 
-1584 ETVTYES
+1584 
-1591 EDGTVTKIIPVAKVT
+1591 
-1606 ESDDEDAK
+1606 
-1614 VVNGSTDADKEK
+1614 
-1626 ACEVKTDEDKGDT
+1626 
-1639 DQDGSDSEKKE
+1639 
-1650 YTYTA
+1650 
-1655 QITKTD
+1655 
-1661 GTIRYFDVD
+1661 
-1670 LNGDETTHR
+1670 
-1679 VSNLNGSSSYTIRE
+1679 
-1693 VKTVDGYYYFEDIT
+1693 
-1707 TDTTEDG
+1707 
-1714 KNQYVTAV
+1714 
-1722 DNSINYQIAK
+1722 YQIAK
-1732 VDDNGEY
+1732 VDDNGNY
-1739 VQGVTLK
+1739 VKGVTLK
-1746 LTDITDAENPV
+1746 LTDITDAENPT
-1757 EVELPNNGVTTEKP
+1757 EVELPNGGVTTGKP
-1771 FDLNEHQMTAEHT
+1771 FELDKVLGAEHT

-1856 TPAVDENGTEKAPVY
+1856 TPAVDENGNEKVPVY
-1871 TFTTEDKATDISGYV
+1871 TFITEDKATDISGYV

>member
-26 PFAGSIVTS
+26 PFAGSIVTN

-43 GSAVFDVIRETTGTD
+43 QSAVFDVIRETTGTD

-70 VSGAPSYGMGI
+70 VSGSPSYGMGI
-81 GNNVNHVVS
+81 GNDVNHVVS

-121 YFSTVGYGFNGYG
+121 YFSTVGYSFNGYG

-347 TLGSIDGRNAYR
+347 TLGSVDGRNAYR
-359 TWVIKTIYN
+359 TWVIKTVWDASYN
-368 EVRQQYIAQLDDAH
+368 AYVAKLDDAH

-387 LFKTPYGSTYIPL
+387 LFKTPYGSSYIPL

-463 YRLEKQDWSTGATA
+463 YKLEKQDWSTGATA

-546 GKYKVVETKSPE
+546 GKYKIVETKSPE

-576 SDDTVTV
+576 SDDTATV

-649 STTFT
+649 NTTFT

-752 VDVNGDGVLDK
+752 VDINGDGILDK

-942 TVDVTNE
+942 TVDVTSE

-974 IHVVKKDADTGKTVS
+974 IHIVKKDADTGKTVA

-1034 AVNTFTG
+1034 VVNTFTG

-1089 TITRRDD
+1089 TITTRDD
-1096 DGDAIIAVEAV
+1096 DGDAIIVVEAV

-1173 VGSIALNAD
+1173 VGSIVLNAD

-1331 ASSIDFTVDETG
+1331 ATSIEFKVNEDG
-1343 AVTEQTMIDKILTV
+1343 SVTPVTMIDKMVTV
-1357 RKVDMCGS
+1357 SKVDM
-1365 NVEGAQITI
+1365 
-1374 YNTDEEENKIEDSI
+1374 
-1388 VDQWTTE
+1388 
-1395 KGKHH
+1395 
-1400 DANNLEV
+1400 
-1407 GKTYI
+1407 
-1412 ASETVV
+1412 
-1418 PAGYAK
+1418 
-1424 APDYKFTVADDKKNQ
+1424 
-1439 TETIYNKQVTISKV
+1439 
-1453 DAGGKEVEGAKLT
+1453 GGKEVKGAEMSVTDTDGNVIDSWTSDGTEHKVNGLEEGKKYILNENTAPAGYVKATSIPFEVSGADENGVKVDQTIDMTDKKVTLNKTDGNGNEVSGAKIT
-1466 LTDKETGKIVDQW
+1466 ITDEDGNTVESWTSGDKPHDISGLEEGKSYTW
-1479 ISTNKTHYPTGI
+1479 H
-1491 EIGKTYILTEDTA
+1491 EDYSEDIFGYYYAEDYTFEVTA
-1504 PLGYIKSTQVE
+1504 
-1515 FTVTDNGIDQKI
+1515 DGIDQNLE
-1527 TMVDEITRVAK
+1527 MVDAPIK
-1538 TDENGNYVKGATL
+1538 
-1551 QAVAEDGTVVDEWV
+1551 
-1565 SGSHIV
+1565 
-1571 DIAEADVTTLEGG
+1571 
-1584 ETVTYES
+1584 
-1591 EDGTVTKIIPVAKVT
+1591 
-1606 ESDDEDAK
+1606 
-1614 VVNGSTDADKEK
+1614 
-1626 ACEVKTDEDKGDT
+1626 
-1639 DQDGSDSEKKE
+1639 
-1650 YTYTA
+1650 
-1655 QITKTD
+1655 
-1661 GTIRYFDVD
+1661 
-1670 LNGDETTHR
+1670 
-1679 VSNLNGSSSYTIRE
+1679 
-1693 VKTVDGYYYFEDIT
+1693 
-1707 TDTTEDG
+1707 
-1714 KNQYVTAV
+1714 
-1722 DNSINYQIAK
+1722 YQIAK
-1732 VDDNGEY
+1732 VDDNGNY
-1739 VQGVTLK
+1739 VKGVTLK
-1746 LTDITDAENPV
+1746 LTDITDAENPT
-1757 EVELPNNGVTTEKP
+1757 EVELPNGGVTTGKP
-1771 FDLNEHQMTAEHT
+1771 FELDKVLGAEHT

-1856 TPAVDENGTEKAPVY
+1856 TPAVDENGNEKAPVY
-1871 TFTTEDKATDISGYV
+1871 TFITEDKATDISGYV

-2048 PAIRTMDSDGF
+2048 PAIRTMDADGF
-2059 LLAGAVFAGCLAGI
+2059 LLAGAVFVGCLAGI

>member
-26 PFAGSIVTS
+26 PFAGSIVTN

-43 GSAVFDVIRETTGTD
+43 QSAVFDVIRETTGTD

-70 VSGAPSYGMGI
+70 VSGSPSYGMGI
-81 GNNVNHVVS
+81 GNDVNHVVS

-121 YFSTVGYGFNGYG
+121 YFSTVGYSFNGYG

-150 LAYGTAHLAVAL
+150 LAYGTAHLAIAL

-302 GNGSTTFTDEPLND
+302 GKGSTTFTDEPLND

-463 YRLEKQDWSTGATA
+463 YKLEKQDWSTGATA

-491 YLGDGTDSNV
+491 YLGDGTDSNI

-522 TTPIDHVTVG
+522 TTPIDHITVG

-576 SDDTVTV
+576 SDDTATV

-752 VDVNGDGVLDK
+752 VDVNGDGILDK

-942 TVDVTNE
+942 TVDVTSE

-974 IHVVKKDADTGKTVS
+974 IHIVKKDADTGKTVA
-989 LNSAEFKIF
+989 LNSAEFKIY

-1034 AVNTFTG
+1034 VVNTFTG

-1089 TITRRDD
+1089 TITTRDD
-1096 DGDAIIAVEAV
+1096 DGDAIIVVEAV

-1123 YDYDQS
+1123 FDYDQS

-1331 ASSIDFTVDETG
+1331 ATSIEFKVNEDGSLTSV
-1343 AVTEQTMIDKILTV
+1343 TMIDKMVTV
-1357 RKVDMCGS
+1357 SKVDM
-1365 NVEGAQITI
+1365 
-1374 YNTDEEENKIEDSI
+1374 
-1388 VDQWTTE
+1388 
-1395 KGKHH
+1395 
-1400 DANNLEV
+1400 
-1407 GKTYI
+1407 
-1412 ASETVV
+1412 
-1418 PAGYAK
+1418 
-1424 APDYKFTVADDKKNQ
+1424 
-1439 TETIYNKQVTISKV
+1439 
-1453 DAGGKEVEGAKLT
+1453 GGKEVKGAEMSVTDTDGNIIDSWTSDGTEHKVNGLEEGKKYILNENTAPAGYVKATSIPFEVSGADENGVKVDQTIDMTDKKVTLNKTDGNGNEVSGAKIT
-1466 LTDKETGKIVDQW
+1466 ITDEDGNTVESWTSGNKPHDISGLEEGKSYTW
-1479 ISTNKTHYPTGI
+1479 H
-1491 EIGKTYILTEDTA
+1491 EDYSEDIFGYYYAEDYTFEVTA
-1504 PLGYIKSTQVE
+1504 
-1515 FTVTDNGIDQKI
+1515 DGIDQNLE
-1527 TMVDEITRVAK
+1527 MVDAPIK
-1538 TDENGNYVKGATL
+1538 
-1551 QAVAEDGTVVDEWV
+1551 
-1565 SGSHIV
+1565 
-1571 DIAEADVTTLEGG
+1571 
-1584 ETVTYES
+1584 
-1591 EDGTVTKIIPVAKVT
+1591 
-1606 ESDDEDAK
+1606 
-1614 VVNGSTDADKEK
+1614 
-1626 ACEVKTDEDKGDT
+1626 
-1639 DQDGSDSEKKE
+1639 
-1650 YTYTA
+1650 
-1655 QITKTD
+1655 
-1661 GTIRYFDVD
+1661 
-1670 LNGDETTHR
+1670 
-1679 VSNLNGSSSYTIRE
+1679 
-1693 VKTVDGYYYFEDIT
+1693 
-1707 TDTTEDG
+1707 
-1714 KNQYVTAV
+1714 
-1722 DNSINYQIAK
+1722 YQIAK
-1732 VDDNGEY
+1732 VDDNGNY
-1739 VQGVTLK
+1739 VKGVTLK
-1746 LTDITDAENPV
+1746 LTDITDAENPT
-1757 EVELPNNGVTTEKP
+1757 EVELPNGGVTTGEP
-1771 FDLNEHQMTAEHT
+1771 FELDKVLGAEHT

-1815 KVTMEDITTNIAV
+1815 KVTMEDITTNIGV

-1856 TPAVDENGTEKAPVY
+1856 TPAVDENGNEKAPVY
-1871 TFTTEDKATDISGYV
+1871 TFITEDKATDISGYV

-2059 LLAGAVFAGCLAGI
+2059 LLAGAVFVGCLAGI

>member
-35 VNAESSSI
+35 INAESSSI

-70 VSGAPSYGMGI
+70 VSGSPSYGMGI
-81 GNNVNHVVS
+81 GNDVNHVVS

-121 YFSTVGYGFNGYG
+121 YFSTVGYSFNGYG

-141 VNEASTGDI
+141 VNEASTGDM

-302 GNGSTTFTDEPLND
+302 GNGSTTFTDEPISD
-316 PAVIELSKVD
+316 PAFITLNKVD
-326 SEGKENAASLEGAEF
+326 SEGKADAASLEGAEF
-341 TINYYD
+341 TFNYYD
-347 TLGSIDGRNAYR
+347 TLDSIADRNPTR
-359 TWVIKTIYN
+359 TWVIKSLAEQHSDGSIWY
-368 EVRQQYIAQLDDAH
+368 VAQLDDAH
-382 LVSGT
+382 LISGT
-387 LFKTPYGSTYIPL
+387 LYRTAGGNVTIPL

-463 YRLEKQDWSTGATA
+463 YKLEKQDWSTGATA

-522 TTPIDHVTVG
+522 TTPIDHITVG

-576 SDDTVTV
+576 SDDTATV

-649 STTFT
+649 NTTFT

-909 EYAVVKTDDAGNA
+909 EYAVLKTDDAGNA

-942 TVDVTNE
+942 TVDVTSE

-974 IHVVKKDADTGKTVS
+974 IHIVKKDADTGKTVA
-989 LNSAEFKIF
+989 LNSAEFKIY

-1089 TITRRDD
+1089 TITTRDD
-1096 DGDAIIAVEAV
+1096 DGDAIIVVEAV

-1155 GSTLTAK
+1155 GSTLTTK

-1331 ASSIDFTVDETG
+1331 ATSIEFKVNEDG
-1343 AVTEQTMIDKILTV
+1343 SVTPVTMIDKMVTV
-1357 RKVDMCGS
+1357 SKVDM
-1365 NVEGAQITI
+1365 
-1374 YNTDEEENKIEDSI
+1374 
-1388 VDQWTTE
+1388 
-1395 KGKHH
+1395 
-1400 DANNLEV
+1400 
-1407 GKTYI
+1407 
-1412 ASETVV
+1412 
-1418 PAGYAK
+1418 
-1424 APDYKFTVADDKKNQ
+1424 
-1439 TETIYNKQVTISKV
+1439 
-1453 DAGGKEVEGAKLT
+1453 GGKEVKGAEMSVTDTDGNVIDSWTSDGTEHKVNGLEEGKKYILNENTAPAGYVKATSIPFEVSGADENGVKVDQTIDMTDKKVTLNKTDGNGNEVSGAKIT
-1466 LTDKETGKIVDQW
+1466 ITDEDGNTVESWTSGDKPHDISGLEEGKSYTW
-1479 ISTNKTHYPTGI
+1479 H
-1491 EIGKTYILTEDTA
+1491 EDYSEDIFGYYYAEDYTFEVTA
-1504 PLGYIKSTQVE
+1504 
-1515 FTVTDNGIDQKI
+1515 DGIDQNLE
-1527 TMVDEITRVAK
+1527 MVDAPIK
-1538 TDENGNYVKGATL
+1538 
-1551 QAVAEDGTVVDEWV
+1551 
-1565 SGSHIV
+1565 
-1571 DIAEADVTTLEGG
+1571 
-1584 ETVTYES
+1584 
-1591 EDGTVTKIIPVAKVT
+1591 
-1606 ESDDEDAK
+1606 
-1614 VVNGSTDADKEK
+1614 
-1626 ACEVKTDEDKGDT
+1626 
-1639 DQDGSDSEKKE
+1639 
-1650 YTYTA
+1650 
-1655 QITKTD
+1655 
-1661 GTIRYFDVD
+1661 
-1670 LNGDETTHR
+1670 
-1679 VSNLNGSSSYTIRE
+1679 
-1693 VKTVDGYYYFEDIT
+1693 
-1707 TDTTEDG
+1707 
-1714 KNQYVTAV
+1714 
-1722 DNSINYQIAK
+1722 YQIAK
-1732 VDDNGEY
+1732 VDDNGNY
-1739 VQGVTLK
+1739 VKGVTLK
-1746 LTDITDAENPV
+1746 LTDITDAENPT
-1757 EVELPNNGVTTEKP
+1757 EVELPNGGVTTGKP
-1771 FDLNEHQMTAEHT
+1771 FELDKVLGAEHT

-1798 ATKMQFTVPK
+1798 ATKMQFKVPK

-1856 TPAVDENGTEKAPVY
+1856 TPAVDENGNEKAPVY

-2059 LLAGAVFAGCLAGI
+2059 LLAGAVFVGCLAGI
-2073 ALYFYKKRKHAN
+2073 ALYFYKKKKHAN

>member
-26 PFAGSIVTS
+26 PFAGSIVTN

-43 GSAVFDVIRETTGTD
+43 QSAVFDVIRETTGTD
-58 LSDPATWSNWSK
+58 LSDPATWSDWSK
-70 VSGAPSYGMGI
+70 VSGSPSYGMGI
-81 GNNVNHVVS
+81 GNDVNHVVS

-121 YFSTVGYGFNGYG
+121 YFSTVGYSFNGYG

-141 VNEASTGDI
+141 VNEASTGDM

-245 GNEATR
+245 GNESTR

-285 ANYRLS
+285 TNYRLS

-347 TLGSIDGRNAYR
+347 TLGSVDGRNAYR
-359 TWVIKTIYN
+359 TWVIKTVWDASYN
-368 EVRQQYIAQLDDAH
+368 AYVAKLDDAH

-387 LFKTPYGSTYIPL
+387 LFKTPYGSSYIPL

-463 YRLEKQDWSTGATA
+463 YKLEKQDWSTGATA

-522 TTPIDHVTVG
+522 TTPIDHITVG

-576 SDDTVTV
+576 SDDTATV

-613 SNLQTTFEIINA
+613 TNLQTTFEIINA

-942 TVDVTNE
+942 TVDVTSE

-974 IHVVKKDADTGKTVS
+974 IHIVKKDADTGKTVA
-989 LNSAEFKIF
+989 LNSAEFKIY

-1034 AVNTFTG
+1034 VVNTFTG

-1089 TITRRDD
+1089 TITTRDD
-1096 DGDAIIAVEAV
+1096 DGDAIIVVEAV

-1321 ETVAADGYVK
+1321 ETIAADGYVK
-1331 ASSIDFTVDETG
+1331 ATSIEFKVNEDG
-1343 AVTEQTMIDKILTV
+1343 SVTPVTMIDKMVTV
-1357 RKVDMCGS
+1357 SKVDM
-1365 NVEGAQITI
+1365 
-1374 YNTDEEENKIEDSI
+1374 
-1388 VDQWTTE
+1388 
-1395 KGKHH
+1395 
-1400 DANNLEV
+1400 
-1407 GKTYI
+1407 
-1412 ASETVV
+1412 
-1418 PAGYAK
+1418 
-1424 APDYKFTVADDKKNQ
+1424 
-1439 TETIYNKQVTISKV
+1439 
-1453 DAGGKEVEGAKLT
+1453 GGKEVKGAEMSVTDTDGNVIDSWTSDGTEHKVNGLEEGKKYILNENTAPAGYVKATSIPFEVSGADENGVKVDQTIDMTDKKVTLNKTDGNGNEVSGAKIT
-1466 LTDKETGKIVDQW
+1466 ITDEDGNTVESWTSGDKPHDISGLEEGKSYTW
-1479 ISTNKTHYPTGI
+1479 H
-1491 EIGKTYILTEDTA
+1491 EDYSEDIFGYYYAEDYTFEVTA
-1504 PLGYIKSTQVE
+1504 
-1515 FTVTDNGIDQKI
+1515 DGIDQNLE
-1527 TMVDEITRVAK
+1527 MVDAPIK
-1538 TDENGNYVKGATL
+1538 
-1551 QAVAEDGTVVDEWV
+1551 
-1565 SGSHIV
+1565 
-1571 DIAEADVTTLEGG
+1571 
-1584 ETVTYES
+1584 
-1591 EDGTVTKIIPVAKVT
+1591 
-1606 ESDDEDAK
+1606 
-1614 VVNGSTDADKEK
+1614 
-1626 ACEVKTDEDKGDT
+1626 
-1639 DQDGSDSEKKE
+1639 
-1650 YTYTA
+1650 
-1655 QITKTD
+1655 
-1661 GTIRYFDVD
+1661 
-1670 LNGDETTHR
+1670 
-1679 VSNLNGSSSYTIRE
+1679 
-1693 VKTVDGYYYFEDIT
+1693 
-1707 TDTTEDG
+1707 
-1714 KNQYVTAV
+1714 
-1722 DNSINYQIAK
+1722 YQIAK
-1732 VDDNGEY
+1732 VDDNGNY
-1739 VQGVTLK
+1739 VKGVTLK
-1746 LTDITDAENPV
+1746 LTDITDAENPT
-1757 EVELPNNGVTTEKP
+1757 EVELPNGGVTTGKP
-1771 FDLNEHQMTAEHT
+1771 FELDKVLGAEHT

-1856 TPAVDENGTEKAPVY
+1856 TPAVDENGNEKAPVY
-1871 TFTTEDKATDISGYV
+1871 KFITEDKATDISGYV

-2059 LLAGAVFAGCLAGI
+2059 LLAGAVFVGCLAGI

>member
-26 PFAGSIVTS
+26 PFAGSIVTN

-43 GSAVFDVIRETTGTD
+43 QSAVFDVIRETTGTD

-70 VSGAPSYGMGI
+70 VSGSPSYGMGI
-81 GNNVNHVVS
+81 GNDVNHVVS

-121 YFSTVGYGFNGYG
+121 YFSTVGYSFNGYG
-134 KFEESTN
+134 KFEESTDI
-141 VNEASTGDI
+141 NEASTGDLI
-150 LAYGTAHLAVAL
+150 AYGTAHLAVAL

-359 TWVIKTIYN
+359 TWVIKTVWDDSYN
-368 EVRQQYIAQLDDAH
+368 AYVAKLDDAH

-387 LFKTPYGSTYIPL
+387 LFKTPYGSSYIPL

-463 YRLEKQDWSTGATA
+463 YKLEKQDWSTGATA

-576 SDDTVTV
+576 SDDTATV

-649 STTFT
+649 NTTFT

-894 GDIKDADGNIILTVH
+894 GDIKDADGNSILTVH

-942 TVDVTNE
+942 TVDVTSE

-974 IHVVKKDADTGKTVS
+974 IHIVKKDADTGKTVA
-989 LNSAEFKIF
+989 LNSAEFKIY

-1034 AVNTFTG
+1034 VVNTFTG

-1089 TITRRDD
+1089 TITTRDD
-1096 DGDAIIAVEAV
+1096 DGDAIIVVEAV

-1331 ASSIDFTVDETG
+1331 ATSIEFKVNEDG
-1343 AVTEQTMIDKILTV
+1343 SVTPVTMIDKMVTV
-1357 RKVDMCGS
+1357 SKVDM
-1365 NVEGAQITI
+1365 
-1374 YNTDEEENKIEDSI
+1374 
-1388 VDQWTTE
+1388 
-1395 KGKHH
+1395 
-1400 DANNLEV
+1400 
-1407 GKTYI
+1407 
-1412 ASETVV
+1412 
-1418 PAGYAK
+1418 
-1424 APDYKFTVADDKKNQ
+1424 
-1439 TETIYNKQVTISKV
+1439 
-1453 DAGGKEVEGAKLT
+1453 GGKEVKGAEMSVTDTDGNVIDSWTSDGTEHKVNGLEEGKKYILNENTAPAGYVKATSILFEVSGADENGVKVDQTIDMTDKKVTLNKTDGNGNEVSGAKIT
-1466 LTDKETGKIVDQW
+1466 ITDEDGNPVESWTSGDKPHDISGLEEGKSYTW
-1479 ISTNKTHYPTGI
+1479 H
-1491 EIGKTYILTEDTA
+1491 EDYSEDIFGYYYAEDYTFEVTA
-1504 PLGYIKSTQVE
+1504 
-1515 FTVTDNGIDQKI
+1515 DGIDQNLE
-1527 TMVDEITRVAK
+1527 MVDAPIK
-1538 TDENGNYVKGATL
+1538 
-1551 QAVAEDGTVVDEWV
+1551 
-1565 SGSHIV
+1565 
-1571 DIAEADVTTLEGG
+1571 
-1584 ETVTYES
+1584 
-1591 EDGTVTKIIPVAKVT
+1591 
-1606 ESDDEDAK
+1606 
-1614 VVNGSTDADKEK
+1614 
-1626 ACEVKTDEDKGDT
+1626 
-1639 DQDGSDSEKKE
+1639 
-1650 YTYTA
+1650 
-1655 QITKTD
+1655 
-1661 GTIRYFDVD
+1661 
-1670 LNGDETTHR
+1670 
-1679 VSNLNGSSSYTIRE
+1679 
-1693 VKTVDGYYYFEDIT
+1693 
-1707 TDTTEDG
+1707 
-1714 KNQYVTAV
+1714 
-1722 DNSINYQIAK
+1722 YQIAK
-1732 VDDNGEY
+1732 VDDNGNY
-1739 VQGVTLK
+1739 VKGVTLK
-1746 LTDITDAENPV
+1746 LTDITDAENPT
-1757 EVELPNNGVTTEKP
+1757 EVELPNGGVTTGKP
-1771 FDLNEHQMTAEHT
+1771 FELDKVLGAEHT

-1856 TPAVDENGTEKAPVY
+1856 TPAVDENGNEKAPVY
-1871 TFTTEDKATDISGYV
+1871 KFITEDKATDISGYV

-1962 TKDGK
+1962 TKDGN

-2059 LLAGAVFAGCLAGI
+2059 LLAGAVFVGCLAGI

>member
-1 MNKVFKKI
+1 MIFDISDITLIENLKGGNLKNMNKVFKKI

-70 VSGAPSYGMGI
+70 VSGSPSYGTGI

-90 DPYAGESMDC
+90 DPYASESMDC

-162 GWKDGELWTI
+162 GWKGGKLWTI
-172 DGSSGYGGWVIHK
+172 DGSFGKNGWVIHE

-285 ANYRLS
+285 TNYRLS
-291 DTSIHGVDVSS
+291 DTSIHAVNVSS
-302 GNGSTTFTDEPLND
+302 GNGSTTFTDEPISD
-316 PAVIELSKVD
+316 PAFITLNKVD
-326 SEGKENAASLEGAEF
+326 SEGKADAASLEGAEF
-341 TINYYD
+341 TFNYYD
-347 TLGSIDGRNAYR
+347 TLDSIDGRNPTR
-359 TWVIKTIYN
+359 TWVIKSLAEQHSDGSIWY
-368 EVRQQYIAQLDDAH
+368 VAQLDDAH
-382 LVSGT
+382 LISGT
-387 LFKTPYGSTYIPL
+387 LYRTAGGNVTIPL

-433 MTFQIVNENS
+433 MTFKIVNENS

-463 YRLEKQDWSTGATA
+463 YKLEKQDWSTGATA

-501 SIKLDKD
+501 SMKLDKD

-522 TTPIDHVTVG
+522 TTPIDHITVG

-576 SDDTVTV
+576 SDDTATV

-613 SNLQTTFEIINA
+613 TNLQTTFEIINA
-625 SAHPVT
+625 SVHPVT

-675 NEINPPLGHNSDGTT
+675 NEINPPFGHNSDGTT

-942 TVDVTNE
+942 TVDVTSE

-974 IHVVKKDADTGKTVS
+974 IHIVKKDADTGKTVA
-989 LNSAEFKIF
+989 LNSAEFKIY

-1034 AVNTFTG
+1034 VVNTFTG

-1089 TITRRDD
+1089 TITTRDD
-1096 DGDAIIAVEAV
+1096 DGDAIIVVEAV

-1331 ASSIDFTVDETG
+1331 ATSIEFKVNEDG
-1343 AVTEQTMIDKILTV
+1343 SVTPVTMIDKMVTV
-1357 RKVDMCGS
+1357 SKVDM
-1365 NVEGAQITI
+1365 
-1374 YNTDEEENKIEDSI
+1374 
-1388 VDQWTTE
+1388 
-1395 KGKHH
+1395 
-1400 DANNLEV
+1400 
-1407 GKTYI
+1407 
-1412 ASETVV
+1412 
-1418 PAGYAK
+1418 
-1424 APDYKFTVADDKKNQ
+1424 
-1439 TETIYNKQVTISKV
+1439 
-1453 DAGGKEVEGAKLT
+1453 GGKEVKGAEMSVTDTDGNVIDSWTSDGTEHKVNGLEEGKKYILNENTAPAGYVKATSIPFEVSGADENGVKVDQAIDMTDKKVTLNKTDGNGNEVSGAKIT
-1466 LTDKETGKIVDQW
+1466 ITDEDGNTVESWTSGDKPHDISGLEEGKSYTW
-1479 ISTNKTHYPTGI
+1479 H
-1491 EIGKTYILTEDTA
+1491 EDYSEDIFGYYYAEDYTFEVTA
-1504 PLGYIKSTQVE
+1504 
-1515 FTVTDNGIDQKI
+1515 DGIDQNLE
-1527 TMVDEITRVAK
+1527 MVDAPIK
-1538 TDENGNYVKGATL
+1538 
-1551 QAVAEDGTVVDEWV
+1551 
-1565 SGSHIV
+1565 
-1571 DIAEADVTTLEGG
+1571 
-1584 ETVTYES
+1584 
-1591 EDGTVTKIIPVAKVT
+1591 
-1606 ESDDEDAK
+1606 
-1614 VVNGSTDADKEK
+1614 
-1626 ACEVKTDEDKGDT
+1626 
-1639 DQDGSDSEKKE
+1639 
-1650 YTYTA
+1650 
-1655 QITKTD
+1655 
-1661 GTIRYFDVD
+1661 
-1670 LNGDETTHR
+1670 
-1679 VSNLNGSSSYTIRE
+1679 
-1693 VKTVDGYYYFEDIT
+1693 
-1707 TDTTEDG
+1707 
-1714 KNQYVTAV
+1714 
-1722 DNSINYQIAK
+1722 YQIAK
-1732 VDDNGEY
+1732 VDDNGNY
-1739 VQGVTLK
+1739 VKGVTLK
-1746 LTDITDAENPV
+1746 LTDITDAENPT
-1757 EVELPNNGVTTEKP
+1757 EVELPNGGVTTGEP
-1771 FDLNEHQMTAEHT
+1771 FELDKVLGAEHT

-1815 KVTMEDITTNIAV
+1815 KVTMEDITTNVAV
-1828 SKVDNHGDRVK
+1828 SKVDNHGERVK

-1856 TPAVDENGTEKAPVY
+1856 TPVIDENGAEKAPVY
-1871 TFTTEDKATDISGYV
+1871 TFITEDKATDISGYV

-1948 NEKKLLKG
+1948 DEKKLLKG